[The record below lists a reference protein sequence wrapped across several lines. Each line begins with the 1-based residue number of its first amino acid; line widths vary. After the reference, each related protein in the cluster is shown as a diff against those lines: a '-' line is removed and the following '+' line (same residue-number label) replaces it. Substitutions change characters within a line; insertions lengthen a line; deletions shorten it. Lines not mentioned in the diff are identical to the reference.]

1 MKFHDEL
8 NQKLFNKEEL
18 KPEVKEKLKEIA
30 EAFIDYLEVNKDA
43 IKDVVIT
50 GSSVSYNYTKY
61 SDIDLHLKVDY
72 DLIHEDCPIVEG
84 YLWACKSTFNKDHDI
99 TIYGIPVEVYA
110 ESIEED
116 TVHNGLYSLWQDKWI
131 DKPNKIPPT
140 DNDSAVLS
148 KYNELKEAAD
158 RIQDSEVASELID
171 KIYQMRKA
179 GLQEAGEFSTENL
192 AFKKLRDEGIIERL
206 REMKKQKIDKELSL
220 ESYNESEDKI
230 KELLDIFNYLPKFDP
245 TKYTDFQN
253 NSFYARIDNNKIYFY
268 GYSVPNDFYLDKNTC
283 RDKNKLFEILKEKKL
298 LHPATEGISWEY
310 AGNNVQAIQLIG
322 EVDIDKHPELR
333 ISWEG
338 IIPYLREKTDNK
350 NESIKES
357 EEELKVGDIVF
368 LKFTPKF
375 MRRPGKITKFISDDV
390 VEIEF
395 DAYKNNMPR
404 TDRYYIQDVE
414 KCSENIEE
422 LYQEKEYEFEDGTKE
437 GRPFLDFKKVN
448 ESIKES
454 EDKLDYEQFKIAKS
468 NFGTYFVTPYDSRI
482 GRIEGSSAV
491 TVSNKLAAAINK
503 YNSKSI
509 AAERKALINKLHKL
523 FKQAGI
529 PKMQDM
535 KSSIRGYRP
544 ITQNGYYIEIYKGD
558 YTTFNIGITG
568 NREELGN
575 KIKEILNNEGVKYT
589 GSVDYF
595 TVDMEK
601 QDSKN
606 ESIKEGFNKGDKV
619 QLRRKN
625 NKIGIVKSIFNGDKD
640 KNDKDIKYLN
650 VEFEDG
656 TKEGRP
662 ASDFRKVN
670 ESTGELAVFAKRRF
684 SNVTGRPQK
693 DFYRETDYKLSLE
706 DAEKWINKDMGYD
719 RPGIIY
725 QIRDKEGNV
734 IKEVKWTDIYNTKK
748 HYDEAIKYLYKYGT
762 MDQIAYVLRLANP
775 DIPQEK
781 IDKKIEQLKAAK
793 EYEDI
798 HQQLL
803 RCSIAGI
810 EPSAA
815 TRERSAEL
823 RRYLDKNESIK
834 EELKE
839 KEYQG
844 CKYTILPDGK
854 YCSIKIYAPK
864 GYTFKNGDTW
874 YSTETELKKADKKAK
889 DIIDNEIELKESINK
904 LEETLKKATDRE
916 INEGMWASPFTM
928 ENAKQVA
935 ELLAKPITYEEL
947 NSEEGKQKYWNI
959 IGDDE
964 FWDNVADEAFDIPE
978 ADARYLIVKFLE
990 DWIEGKENFNP
1001 DAYSQKAEDIIKK
1014 AIFMFNGITEDM
1026 GKSIKEDRLFNKQ
1039 LTPLPS
1045 KDAKLNKGD
1054 KVTIDGQ
1061 NGEIIEVRPM
1071 KMSDTCT
1078 YKIKL
1083 DNGKVIWRYEE
1094 EIINEEVKTSPLQ
1107 RAISRAF
1114 AESEGIYKPSLIY
1127 AAYKLEQQWLK
1138 SLGLGQDEQA
1148 PEIML
1153 FVINNP
1159 EEGIEDTKLVKREDV
1174 YTYTP
1179 EQNEYYLDMTR
1190 DSGDVIT
1197 DYNLEPAAKLVDSWN
1212 LKEDAQTLTDKVD
1225 KAEQELQDIIKM
1237 VKVGYQ
1243 EDNKLINNLN
1253 KLINEALEK

>member
-220 ESYNESEDKI
+220 ESYNESMDYLETAI
-230 KELLDIFNYLPKFDP
+230 KELKETGNLKGSTILQSHCLNVGDEVIGPWNQPCKVKEYSFEVSRIRYSIVNINDP
-245 TKYTDFQN
+245 TDTYEHLTAEDLAG
-253 NSFYARIDNNKIYFY
+253 YGNKINYEQELMSILYMEDHGKQEDLINTSY
-268 GYSVPNDFYLDKNTC
+268 GIWS
-283 RDKNKLFEILKEKKL
+283 KLFKNGPIYLVETQDDGYYTGYICVTTDRMESIKELAQICKSEGAVEDL
-298 LHPATEGISWEY
+298 LAERK
-310 AGNNVQAIQLIG
+310 N
-322 EVDIDKHPELR
+322 
-333 ISWEG
+333 
-338 IIPYLREKTDNK
+338 IPCKDLYNLLAST
-350 NESIKES
+350 NESIKEGFNKGDKVQ
-357 EEELKVGDIVF
+357 LK
-368 LKFTPKF
+368 
-375 MRRPGKITKFISDDV
+375 R
-390 VEIEF
+390 
-395 DAYKNNMPR
+395 KNNKIGIVKSIFNG
-404 TDRYYIQDVE
+404 DKDKNDKDIKYLDV
-414 KCSENIEE
+414 
-422 LYQEKEYEFEDGTKE
+422 EFEDGTKE
-437 GRPFLDFKKVN
+437 GRPSLDFKKVN
-448 ESIKES
+448 ES

-558 YTTFNIGITG
+558 YTTFNICITG

-601 QDSKN
+601 QDNKN
-606 ESIKEGFNKGDKV
+606 ESIKESEETEFVENPKE
-619 QLRRKN
+619 LN
-625 NKIGIVKSIFNGDKD
+625 P
-640 KNDKDIKYLN
+640 KY
-650 VEFEDG
+650 
-656 TKEGRP
+656 KEGDYVCFYDSYNQTNRIGKITRINVSEIP
-662 ASDFRKVN
+662 GDPILYYTSYQIEYYIPKHVKLSWGSKSSGQFYYAQRVAETNILNLVSEEDYQKSFSDN
-670 ESTGELAVFAKRRF
+670 ISQ
-684 SNVTGRPQK
+684 SNDT
-693 DFYRETDYKLSLE
+693 ETDSV
-706 DAEKWINKDMGYD
+706 AE
-719 RPGIIY
+719 
-725 QIRDKEGNV
+725 
-734 IKEVKWTDIYNTKK
+734 
-748 HYDEAIKYLYKYGT
+748 
-762 MDQIAYVLRLANP
+762 YVF
-775 DIPQEK
+775 DV
-781 IDKKIEQLKAAK
+781 
-793 EYEDI
+793 EYEDTQADEWGDGFTSGTLTI
-798 HQQLL
+798 TKWSDGTYSWYADDIDDGDEGLK
-803 RCSIAGI
+803 SIAQCKKAYKDYLKEGGFRKI
-810 EPSAA
+810 VITQNKSIKESQEELIKEANKITNHGMLYMPVRKLAA
-815 TRERSAEL
+815 KLMDRVKGTSDEEALKVAKMFFKET
-823 RRYLDKNESIK
+823 KNESIK
-834 EELKE
+834 EKLEE

-864 GYTFKNGDTW
+864 GYSFKNGDTW

-904 LEETLKKATDRE
+904 LEETLKKATDME

-935 ELLAKPITYEEL
+935 ELLSKPITYEEL
-947 NSEEGKQKYWNI
+947 NSEEGKHKYWNI

-990 DWIEGKENFNP
+990 DWIEGKEHFSP

-1026 GKSIKEDRLFNKQ
+1026 SKSIKEDR
-1039 LTPLPS
+1039 
-1045 KDAKLNKGD
+1045 
-1054 KVTIDGQ
+1054 
-1061 NGEIIEVRPM
+1061 
-1071 KMSDTCT
+1071 
-1078 YKIKL
+1078 
-1083 DNGKVIWRYEE
+1083 
-1094 EIINEEVKTSPLQ
+1094 
-1107 RAISRAF
+1107 
-1114 AESEGIYKPSLIY
+1114 
-1127 AAYKLEQQWLK
+1127 
-1138 SLGLGQDEQA
+1138 
-1148 PEIML
+1148 
-1153 FVINNP
+1153 
-1159 EEGIEDTKLVKREDV
+1159 
-1174 YTYTP
+1174 
-1179 EQNEYYLDMTR
+1179 
-1190 DSGDVIT
+1190 
-1197 DYNLEPAAKLVDSWN
+1197 
-1212 LKEDAQTLTDKVD
+1212 
-1225 KAEQELQDIIKM
+1225 
-1237 VKVGYQ
+1237 
-1243 EDNKLINNLN
+1243 
-1253 KLINEALEK
+1253 

>member
-220 ESYNESEDKI
+220 ESYNESDNDLTNFCI
-230 KELLDIFNYLPKFDP
+230 I
-245 TKYTDFQN
+245 
-253 NSFYARIDNNKIYFY
+253 IDGDYNWLEEY
-268 GYSVPNDFYLDKNTC
+268 GTFKSCKAAQEWLDKNG
-283 RDKNKLFEILKEKKL
+283 E
-298 LHPATEGISWEY
+298 EGWMYSQLTKGEMKDLGIDEY
-310 AGNNVQAIQLIG
+310 GQ
-322 EVDIDKHPELR
+322 
-333 ISWEG
+333 
-338 IIPYLREKTDNK
+338 
-350 NESIKES
+350 
-357 EEELKVGDIVF
+357 
-368 LKFTPKF
+368 
-375 MRRPGKITKFISDDV
+375 
-390 VEIEF
+390 
-395 DAYKNNMPR
+395 
-404 TDRYYIQDVE
+404 
-414 KCSENIEE
+414 
-422 LYQEKEYEFEDGTKE
+422 
-437 GRPFLDFKKVN
+437 VN
-448 ESIKES
+448 ESINES

-601 QDSKN
+601 QDNKN
-606 ESIKEGFNKGDKV
+606 ESIKESQEELIKEA
-619 QLRRKN
+619 
-625 NKIGIVKSIFNGDKD
+625 NKITNHGMLYMPVRKLAAKLMDRVK
-640 KNDKDIKYLN
+640 
-650 VEFEDG
+650 G
-656 TKEGRP
+656 TSDEEALKVAKMFFKET
-662 ASDFRKVN
+662 KN
-670 ESTGELAVFAKRRF
+670 ESTGEL
-684 SNVTGRPQK
+684 
-693 DFYRETDYKLSLE
+693 E
-706 DAEKWINKDMGYD
+706 
-719 RPGIIY
+719 
-725 QIRDKEGNV
+725 
-734 IKEVKWTDIYNTKK
+734 
-748 HYDEAIKYLYKYGT
+748 
-762 MDQIAYVLRLANP
+762 
-775 DIPQEK
+775 
-781 IDKKIEQLKAAK
+781 
-793 EYEDI
+793 
-798 HQQLL
+798 
-803 RCSIAGI
+803 
-810 EPSAA
+810 
-815 TRERSAEL
+815 
-823 RRYLDKNESIK
+823 
-834 EELKE
+834 E

-935 ELLAKPITYEEL
+935 ELLSKPISYEEL

-1014 AIFMFNGITEDM
+1014 AIFMFNGITENM
-1026 GKSIKEDRLFNKQ
+1026 GKSIKEDRLFKKQ

-1083 DNGKVIWRYEE
+1083 DNGKVTWRYEE

-1114 AESEGIYKPSLIY
+1114 AESEAIYKPSLIY

>member
-220 ESYNESEDKI
+220 ESYNESDNDLTNFCI
-230 KELLDIFNYLPKFDP
+230 I
-245 TKYTDFQN
+245 
-253 NSFYARIDNNKIYFY
+253 IDGDYNWLEEY
-268 GYSVPNDFYLDKNTC
+268 GTFKSCKAAQEWLDKNG
-283 RDKNKLFEILKEKKL
+283 E
-298 LHPATEGISWEY
+298 EGWMYS
-310 AGNNVQAIQLIG
+310 QLTKG
-322 EVDIDKHPELR
+322 EMKDLGIDKY
-333 ISWEG
+333 G
-338 IIPYLREKTDNK
+338 
-350 NESIKES
+350 
-357 EEELKVGDIVF
+357 
-368 LKFTPKF
+368 
-375 MRRPGKITKFISDDV
+375 
-390 VEIEF
+390 
-395 DAYKNNMPR
+395 
-404 TDRYYIQDVE
+404 Q
-414 KCSENIEE
+414 
-422 LYQEKEYEFEDGTKE
+422 
-437 GRPFLDFKKVN
+437 VN
-448 ESIKES
+448 ESINES

-601 QDSKN
+601 QDNKN
-606 ESIKEGFNKGDKV
+606 ESIKESQEELIKEA
-619 QLRRKN
+619 
-625 NKIGIVKSIFNGDKD
+625 NKITNHGMLYMPVRKLAAKLMDRVK
-640 KNDKDIKYLN
+640 
-650 VEFEDG
+650 G
-656 TKEGRP
+656 TSDEEALKVAKMFFKET
-662 ASDFRKVN
+662 KN
-670 ESTGELAVFAKRRF
+670 ESTGEL
-684 SNVTGRPQK
+684 
-693 DFYRETDYKLSLE
+693 E
-706 DAEKWINKDMGYD
+706 
-719 RPGIIY
+719 
-725 QIRDKEGNV
+725 
-734 IKEVKWTDIYNTKK
+734 
-748 HYDEAIKYLYKYGT
+748 
-762 MDQIAYVLRLANP
+762 
-775 DIPQEK
+775 
-781 IDKKIEQLKAAK
+781 
-793 EYEDI
+793 
-798 HQQLL
+798 
-803 RCSIAGI
+803 
-810 EPSAA
+810 
-815 TRERSAEL
+815 
-823 RRYLDKNESIK
+823 
-834 EELKE
+834 E

-864 GYTFKNGDTW
+864 GYSFKNGDTW
-874 YSTETELKKADKKAK
+874 YSTETELKNADKKAK
-889 DIIDNEIELKESINK
+889 DIIDNEIELKESLNK
-904 LEETLKKATDRE
+904 LEETLKKAIDME

-990 DWIEGKENFNP
+990 DWIETKENFNP

-1014 AIFMFNGITEDM
+1014 AIFMFNGITENM
-1026 GKSIKEDRLFNKQ
+1026 GKSIKEDRLFKKQ

-1114 AESEGIYKPSLIY
+1114 AESEAIYKPSLIY

-1243 EDNKLINNLN
+1243 EDSKLINNLN

>member
-220 ESYNESEDKI
+220 ESYNESMDYIETAI
-230 KELLDIFNYLPKFDP
+230 KELKETGNLKGSTILQSHCLNVGDEVIGPWEQPCKVKEYTFEESRIRYNLVNINDP
-245 TKYTDFQN
+245 RDTYEHLTAEDLAG
-253 NSFYARIDNNKIYFY
+253 YGNKINYEQELTSILYMEDHGKQEDLINTSY
-268 GYSVPNDFYLDKNTC
+268 GIWS
-283 RDKNKLFEILKEKKL
+283 KLFKNGPIYLVETQDDGYYTGYICVTTDRMESIKELAQICKEEEAVEDL
-298 LHPATEGISWEY
+298 LTERK
-310 AGNNVQAIQLIG
+310 N
-322 EVDIDKHPELR
+322 
-333 ISWEG
+333 
-338 IIPYLREKTDNK
+338 IPCNDLYNLLAST
-350 NESIKES
+350 NESIKEEVLPHNVTKVKQLIDKINKIAYFKIDGEDIS
-357 EEELKVGDIVF
+357 VNKGFGTVGEQIDLQTLAKQFEELGFKVRETHFQITVYG
-368 LKFTPKF
+368 LKD
-375 MRRPGKITKFISDDV
+375 FIDQNYS
-390 VEIEF
+390 
-395 DAYKNNMPR
+395 K
-404 TDRYYIQDVE
+404 
-414 KCSENIEE
+414 
-422 LYQEKEYEFEDGTKE
+422 
-437 GRPFLDFKKVN
+437 N

-482 GRIEGSSAV
+482 GRIEGNSAV

-601 QDSKN
+601 QDTKN
-606 ESIKEGFNKGDKV
+606 ESIKESQEELIKEA
-619 QLRRKN
+619 
-625 NKIGIVKSIFNGDKD
+625 NKITNHGMLYMPV
-640 KNDKDIKYLN
+640 
-650 VEFEDG
+650 
-656 TKEGRP
+656 
-662 ASDFRKVN
+662 RK
-670 ESTGELAVFAKRRF
+670 L
-684 SNVTGRPQK
+684 
-693 DFYRETDYKLSLE
+693 
-706 DAEKWINKDMGYD
+706 
-719 RPGIIY
+719 
-725 QIRDKEGNV
+725 
-734 IKEVKWTDIYNTKK
+734 
-748 HYDEAIKYLYKYGT
+748 
-762 MDQIAYVLRLANP
+762 
-775 DIPQEK
+775 
-781 IDKKIEQLKAAK
+781 AAK
-793 EYEDI
+793 LMDRVKGTSDEEA
-798 HQQLL
+798 LKV
-803 RCSIAGI
+803 AKMFFK
-810 EPSAA
+810 E
-815 TRERSAEL
+815 T
-823 RRYLDKNESIK
+823 KNES
-834 EELKE
+834 L
-839 KEYQG
+839 
-844 CKYTILPDGK
+844 
-854 YCSIKIYAPK
+854 
-864 GYTFKNGDTW
+864 
-874 YSTETELKKADKKAK
+874 
-889 DIIDNEIELKESINK
+889 NK
-904 LEETLKKATDRE
+904 LEETLNKAKDME

-1179 EQNEYYLDMTR
+1179 EQNEYYLDMIR

>member
-220 ESYNESEDKI
+220 ESYNESDNDLTNFCI
-230 KELLDIFNYLPKFDP
+230 I
-245 TKYTDFQN
+245 
-253 NSFYARIDNNKIYFY
+253 IDGDYNWLEEY
-268 GYSVPNDFYLDKNTC
+268 GTFKSCKAAQEWLDKNG
-283 RDKNKLFEILKEKKL
+283 E
-298 LHPATEGISWEY
+298 EGWMYS
-310 AGNNVQAIQLIG
+310 QLTKG
-322 EVDIDKHPELR
+322 EMKDLGIDKY
-333 ISWEG
+333 G
-338 IIPYLREKTDNK
+338 
-350 NESIKES
+350 
-357 EEELKVGDIVF
+357 
-368 LKFTPKF
+368 
-375 MRRPGKITKFISDDV
+375 
-390 VEIEF
+390 
-395 DAYKNNMPR
+395 
-404 TDRYYIQDVE
+404 Q
-414 KCSENIEE
+414 
-422 LYQEKEYEFEDGTKE
+422 
-437 GRPFLDFKKVN
+437 VN
-448 ESIKES
+448 ESINES

-589 GSVDYF
+589 GSIDYF

-601 QDSKN
+601 QDNKN
-606 ESIKEGFNKGDKV
+606 ESIKESQEELIKEA
-619 QLRRKN
+619 
-625 NKIGIVKSIFNGDKD
+625 NKITNHGMLYMPVRKLAAKLMDRVK
-640 KNDKDIKYLN
+640 
-650 VEFEDG
+650 G
-656 TKEGRP
+656 TSDEEALKVAKMFFKET
-662 ASDFRKVN
+662 KN
-670 ESTGELAVFAKRRF
+670 ESTGEL
-684 SNVTGRPQK
+684 
-693 DFYRETDYKLSLE
+693 E
-706 DAEKWINKDMGYD
+706 
-719 RPGIIY
+719 
-725 QIRDKEGNV
+725 
-734 IKEVKWTDIYNTKK
+734 
-748 HYDEAIKYLYKYGT
+748 
-762 MDQIAYVLRLANP
+762 
-775 DIPQEK
+775 
-781 IDKKIEQLKAAK
+781 
-793 EYEDI
+793 
-798 HQQLL
+798 
-803 RCSIAGI
+803 
-810 EPSAA
+810 
-815 TRERSAEL
+815 
-823 RRYLDKNESIK
+823 
-834 EELKE
+834 E

-864 GYTFKNGDTW
+864 GYSFKNGDTW
-874 YSTETELKKADKKAK
+874 YSTETELKNADKKAK
-889 DIIDNEIELKESINK
+889 DIIDNEIELKESLNK
-904 LEETLKKATDRE
+904 LEETLKKAIDME

-990 DWIEGKENFNP
+990 DWIETKENFNP

-1014 AIFMFNGITEDM
+1014 AIFMFNGITENM
-1026 GKSIKEDRLFNKQ
+1026 GKSIKEDRLFKKQ

-1114 AESEGIYKPSLIY
+1114 AESEAIYKPSLIY

-1243 EDNKLINNLN
+1243 EDSKLINNLN

>member
-220 ESYNESEDKI
+220 ESYNESDNDLTNFCI
-230 KELLDIFNYLPKFDP
+230 I
-245 TKYTDFQN
+245 
-253 NSFYARIDNNKIYFY
+253 IDGDYNWLEEY
-268 GYSVPNDFYLDKNTC
+268 GTFKSCKAAQEWLDKNG
-283 RDKNKLFEILKEKKL
+283 E
-298 LHPATEGISWEY
+298 EGWMYSQLTKGEMKDLGIDEY
-310 AGNNVQAIQLIG
+310 GGYV
-322 EVDIDKHPELR
+322 
-333 ISWEG
+333 
-338 IIPYLREKTDNK
+338 

-357 EEELKVGDIVF
+357 EQELKVGDIVF
-368 LKFTPKF
+368 LKSTPKF

-395 DAYKNNMPR
+395 DEDKNNMAR

-437 GRPFLDFKKVN
+437 GSPFLDFKKVN

-482 GRIEGSSAV
+482 GRIEGSNAI

-568 NREELGN
+568 NREELSN
-575 KIKEILNNEGVKYT
+575 KIKEILNNGGVKYT

-595 TVDMEK
+595 TVDMQK
-601 QDSKN
+601 QDNKN
-606 ESIKEGFNKGDKV
+606 ESIKESQEELIKEA
-619 QLRRKN
+619 
-625 NKIGIVKSIFNGDKD
+625 NKITNHGMLYMPV
-640 KNDKDIKYLN
+640 
-650 VEFEDG
+650 
-656 TKEGRP
+656 
-662 ASDFRKVN
+662 RK
-670 ESTGELAVFAKRRF
+670 L
-684 SNVTGRPQK
+684 
-693 DFYRETDYKLSLE
+693 
-706 DAEKWINKDMGYD
+706 
-719 RPGIIY
+719 
-725 QIRDKEGNV
+725 
-734 IKEVKWTDIYNTKK
+734 
-748 HYDEAIKYLYKYGT
+748 
-762 MDQIAYVLRLANP
+762 
-775 DIPQEK
+775 
-781 IDKKIEQLKAAK
+781 AAK
-793 EYEDI
+793 LMDRVKGTSDEEA
-798 HQQLL
+798 LKV
-803 RCSIAGI
+803 AKMFFK
-810 EPSAA
+810 E
-815 TRERSAEL
+815 T
-823 RRYLDKNESIK
+823 KNESIK
-834 EELKE
+834 EELEE

-935 ELLAKPITYEEL
+935 ELLSKPITYEEL

-1026 GKSIKEDRLFNKQ
+1026 GNKSIKEDRLFKKQ

-1107 RAISRAF
+1107 KAISRAF

-1153 FVINNP
+1153 FVINDP

>member
-158 RIQDSEVASELID
+158 RLQDSEVASELID

-220 ESYNESEDKI
+220 ESYNESDNDLTNFCI
-230 KELLDIFNYLPKFDP
+230 I
-245 TKYTDFQN
+245 
-253 NSFYARIDNNKIYFY
+253 IDGDYNWLEEY
-268 GYSVPNDFYLDKNTC
+268 GTFKSCKAAQEWLDKNG
-283 RDKNKLFEILKEKKL
+283 E
-298 LHPATEGISWEY
+298 EGWMYS
-310 AGNNVQAIQLIG
+310 QLTKG
-322 EVDIDKHPELR
+322 EMKDLGIDKYGHV
-333 ISWEG
+333 
-338 IIPYLREKTDNK
+338 

-357 EEELKVGDIVF
+357 EEKLKVGDIVF

-395 DAYKNNMPR
+395 DQYKNNMAR

-422 LYQEKEYEFEDGTKE
+422 LPQEIEYEFEDGTKE
-437 GRPFLDFKKVN
+437 ERPSLDFKKVN
-448 ESIKES
+448 ES

-482 GRIEGSSAV
+482 GRIEGNSAV

-575 KIKEILNNEGVKYT
+575 KIKEILDNEGVKYT

-601 QDSKN
+601 QDNKN
-606 ESIKEGFNKGDKV
+606 ESIKESEETEFVENPKE
-619 QLRRKN
+619 LN
-625 NKIGIVKSIFNGDKD
+625 P
-640 KNDKDIKYLN
+640 KY
-650 VEFEDG
+650 
-656 TKEGRP
+656 KEGDYVCFYDSYNQTNRIGKITRINVSEIP
-662 ASDFRKVN
+662 GDPILYYTSYQIEYYIPKHVKLSWGSKSSGQFYYAQRVAETNILNLVSEEDYQKSFSDN
-670 ESTGELAVFAKRRF
+670 ISQ
-684 SNVTGRPQK
+684 SNDT
-693 DFYRETDYKLSLE
+693 ETDSV
-706 DAEKWINKDMGYD
+706 AE
-719 RPGIIY
+719 
-725 QIRDKEGNV
+725 
-734 IKEVKWTDIYNTKK
+734 
-748 HYDEAIKYLYKYGT
+748 
-762 MDQIAYVLRLANP
+762 YVF
-775 DIPQEK
+775 DV
-781 IDKKIEQLKAAK
+781 
-793 EYEDI
+793 EYEDTQADEWGDGFTSGTLTI
-798 HQQLL
+798 TKWSDGTYSWYADDIDDGDEGLK
-803 RCSIAGI
+803 SIAQCKKAYKDYLKEGGFTKI
-810 EPSAA
+810 VITQNKSIKESQEELIKEANKITNHGMLYMPVRKLAA
-815 TRERSAEL
+815 KLMDRVKGTSDEEALKVAKMFFKET
-823 RRYLDKNESIK
+823 KNESIK
-834 EELKE
+834 EKLEE

-904 LEETLKKATDRE
+904 LEETLKKATDME
-916 INEGMWASPFTM
+916 INEGMWASPFTI

-935 ELLAKPITYEEL
+935 ELLSKPITYEEL

-959 IGDDE
+959 IGADE

-990 DWIEGKENFNP
+990 DWIETKENFNP

-1026 GKSIKEDRLFNKQ
+1026 GKSIKEDRLFKKQ

-1061 NGEIIEVRPM
+1061 NGEIIEVKPM

-1094 EIINEEVKTSPLQ
+1094 EIINEEVKTSSLQ
-1107 RAISRAF
+1107 KTISRAL

>member
-30 EAFIDYLEVNKDA
+30 EAFIEYLEVNKDA

-220 ESYNESEDKI
+220 ESYNESDNDLTNFCI
-230 KELLDIFNYLPKFDP
+230 I
-245 TKYTDFQN
+245 
-253 NSFYARIDNNKIYFY
+253 IDGDYNWLEEY
-268 GYSVPNDFYLDKNTC
+268 GTFKSCKAAQEWLDKNG
-283 RDKNKLFEILKEKKL
+283 E
-298 LHPATEGISWEY
+298 EGWMYSQLTKGEMKDLGIDEY
-310 AGNNVQAIQLIG
+310 GG
-322 EVDIDKHPELR
+322 
-333 ISWEG
+333 
-338 IIPYLREKTDNK
+338 Y
-350 NESIKES
+350 
-357 EEELKVGDIVF
+357 
-368 LKFTPKF
+368 
-375 MRRPGKITKFISDDV
+375 
-390 VEIEF
+390 
-395 DAYKNNMPR
+395 
-404 TDRYYIQDVE
+404 
-414 KCSENIEE
+414 
-422 LYQEKEYEFEDGTKE
+422 
-437 GRPFLDFKKVN
+437 VN

-529 PKMQDM
+529 AKMQDM

-558 YTTFNIGITG
+558 YTTFNIGMTG
-568 NREELGN
+568 NREELSN

-601 QDSKN
+601 QDNKN
-606 ESIKEGFNKGDKV
+606 ESIKESQEELIKEA
-619 QLRRKN
+619 
-625 NKIGIVKSIFNGDKD
+625 NKITNHGMLYMPV
-640 KNDKDIKYLN
+640 
-650 VEFEDG
+650 
-656 TKEGRP
+656 
-662 ASDFRKVN
+662 RK
-670 ESTGELAVFAKRRF
+670 L
-684 SNVTGRPQK
+684 
-693 DFYRETDYKLSLE
+693 
-706 DAEKWINKDMGYD
+706 
-719 RPGIIY
+719 
-725 QIRDKEGNV
+725 
-734 IKEVKWTDIYNTKK
+734 
-748 HYDEAIKYLYKYGT
+748 
-762 MDQIAYVLRLANP
+762 
-775 DIPQEK
+775 
-781 IDKKIEQLKAAK
+781 AAK
-793 EYEDI
+793 LMNRVKGTSDEEA
-798 HQQLL
+798 LKV
-803 RCSIAGI
+803 AKMFFK
-810 EPSAA
+810 E
-815 TRERSAEL
+815 T
-823 RRYLDKNESIK
+823 KNES
-834 EELKE
+834 L
-839 KEYQG
+839 
-844 CKYTILPDGK
+844 
-854 YCSIKIYAPK
+854 
-864 GYTFKNGDTW
+864 
-874 YSTETELKKADKKAK
+874 
-889 DIIDNEIELKESINK
+889 NK
-904 LEETLKKATDRE
+904 LEETLKKAKDME

-935 ELLAKPITYEEL
+935 ELLSKPITYEEL
-947 NSEEGKQKYWNI
+947 DSEEGKQKYWNI

-1159 EEGIEDTKLVKREDV
+1159 EEGIEDTKLVKRQDV

-1179 EQNEYYLDMTR
+1179 EQNEYYLNMTR

-1243 EDNKLINNLN
+1243 ENNKLINNLN

>member
-220 ESYNESEDKI
+220 ESYNESDNDLTNFCI
-230 KELLDIFNYLPKFDP
+230 I
-245 TKYTDFQN
+245 
-253 NSFYARIDNNKIYFY
+253 IDGDYNWLEEY
-268 GYSVPNDFYLDKNTC
+268 GTFKSCKAAQEWLDKNG
-283 RDKNKLFEILKEKKL
+283 E
-298 LHPATEGISWEY
+298 EGWMYS
-310 AGNNVQAIQLIG
+310 QLTKG
-322 EVDIDKHPELR
+322 EMKDLGIDKY
-333 ISWEG
+333 G
-338 IIPYLREKTDNK
+338 
-350 NESIKES
+350 
-357 EEELKVGDIVF
+357 
-368 LKFTPKF
+368 
-375 MRRPGKITKFISDDV
+375 
-390 VEIEF
+390 
-395 DAYKNNMPR
+395 
-404 TDRYYIQDVE
+404 Q
-414 KCSENIEE
+414 
-422 LYQEKEYEFEDGTKE
+422 
-437 GRPFLDFKKVN
+437 VN
-448 ESIKES
+448 ESINES

-568 NREELGN
+568 NREELSN

-601 QDSKN
+601 QDNKN
-606 ESIKEGFNKGDKV
+606 ESIKESQEELIKEA
-619 QLRRKN
+619 
-625 NKIGIVKSIFNGDKD
+625 NKITNHGMLYMPVRKLAAKLMDRVK
-640 KNDKDIKYLN
+640 
-650 VEFEDG
+650 G
-656 TKEGRP
+656 TSDEEALKVAKMFFKET
-662 ASDFRKVN
+662 KN
-670 ESTGELAVFAKRRF
+670 ESTGEL
-684 SNVTGRPQK
+684 
-693 DFYRETDYKLSLE
+693 E
-706 DAEKWINKDMGYD
+706 
-719 RPGIIY
+719 
-725 QIRDKEGNV
+725 
-734 IKEVKWTDIYNTKK
+734 
-748 HYDEAIKYLYKYGT
+748 
-762 MDQIAYVLRLANP
+762 
-775 DIPQEK
+775 
-781 IDKKIEQLKAAK
+781 
-793 EYEDI
+793 
-798 HQQLL
+798 
-803 RCSIAGI
+803 
-810 EPSAA
+810 
-815 TRERSAEL
+815 
-823 RRYLDKNESIK
+823 
-834 EELKE
+834 E

-864 GYTFKNGDTW
+864 GYSFKNGDTW
-874 YSTETELKKADKKAK
+874 YSTETELKNADKKAK
-889 DIIDNEIELKESINK
+889 DIIDNEIELKESLNK
-904 LEETLKKATDRE
+904 LEETLKKAIDME

-990 DWIEGKENFNP
+990 DWIETKENFNP

-1014 AIFMFNGITEDM
+1014 AIFMFNGITENM
-1026 GKSIKEDRLFNKQ
+1026 GKSIKEDRLFKKQ

-1114 AESEGIYKPSLIY
+1114 AESEAIYKPSLIY

-1243 EDNKLINNLN
+1243 EDSKLINNLN

>member
-220 ESYNESEDKI
+220 ESYNESDNDLTNFCI
-230 KELLDIFNYLPKFDP
+230 I
-245 TKYTDFQN
+245 
-253 NSFYARIDNNKIYFY
+253 IDGDYNWLEEY
-268 GYSVPNDFYLDKNTC
+268 GTFKSCKAAQEWLDKNG
-283 RDKNKLFEILKEKKL
+283 E
-298 LHPATEGISWEY
+298 EGWMYS
-310 AGNNVQAIQLIG
+310 QLTKG
-322 EVDIDKHPELR
+322 EMKDLGIDKYGHV
-333 ISWEG
+333 
-338 IIPYLREKTDNK
+338 

-395 DAYKNNMPR
+395 DEYKNNMAR

-422 LYQEKEYEFEDGTKE
+422 LPQEIEYEFEDGTKE
-437 GRPFLDFKKVN
+437 GRPSLDFKKVN
-448 ESIKES
+448 ES

-601 QDSKN
+601 QDNKN
-606 ESIKEGFNKGDKV
+606 ESIKESQEELIKEA
-619 QLRRKN
+619 
-625 NKIGIVKSIFNGDKD
+625 NKITNHGMLYMPV
-640 KNDKDIKYLN
+640 
-650 VEFEDG
+650 
-656 TKEGRP
+656 
-662 ASDFRKVN
+662 RK
-670 ESTGELAVFAKRRF
+670 L
-684 SNVTGRPQK
+684 
-693 DFYRETDYKLSLE
+693 
-706 DAEKWINKDMGYD
+706 
-719 RPGIIY
+719 
-725 QIRDKEGNV
+725 
-734 IKEVKWTDIYNTKK
+734 
-748 HYDEAIKYLYKYGT
+748 
-762 MDQIAYVLRLANP
+762 
-775 DIPQEK
+775 
-781 IDKKIEQLKAAK
+781 AAK
-793 EYEDI
+793 LMDRVKGTSDEEA
-798 HQQLL
+798 LKV
-803 RCSIAGI
+803 AKMFFK
-810 EPSAA
+810 E
-815 TRERSAEL
+815 T
-823 RRYLDKNESIK
+823 KNESIK
-834 EELKE
+834 EKLEE

-947 NSEEGKQKYWNI
+947 NSEEGKHKYWNI

-1026 GKSIKEDRLFNKQ
+1026 GKSIKEDRLFKKQ

-1061 NGEIIEVRPM
+1061 NGEIIEVKPM

-1094 EIINEEVKTSPLQ
+1094 EIINEEVKTSSLQ

>member
-220 ESYNESEDKI
+220 ESYNESDNDLTNFCI
-230 KELLDIFNYLPKFDP
+230 I
-245 TKYTDFQN
+245 
-253 NSFYARIDNNKIYFY
+253 IDGDYNWLEEY
-268 GYSVPNDFYLDKNTC
+268 GTFKSCKAAQEWLDKNG
-283 RDKNKLFEILKEKKL
+283 E
-298 LHPATEGISWEY
+298 EGWMYS
-310 AGNNVQAIQLIG
+310 QLTKG
-322 EVDIDKHPELR
+322 EMKDLGIDKYGHV
-333 ISWEG
+333 
-338 IIPYLREKTDNK
+338 

-357 EEELKVGDIVF
+357 EEKLKVGDIVF

-395 DAYKNNMPR
+395 DQYKNNMAR

-422 LYQEKEYEFEDGTKE
+422 LPQEIEYEFEDGTKE
-437 GRPFLDFKKVN
+437 GRPSLDFKKVN
-448 ESIKES
+448 ES

-482 GRIEGSSAV
+482 GRIEGNSAV

-601 QDSKN
+601 QDNKN
-606 ESIKEGFNKGDKV
+606 ESIKESQEELIKEA
-619 QLRRKN
+619 
-625 NKIGIVKSIFNGDKD
+625 NKITNHGMLYMPV
-640 KNDKDIKYLN
+640 
-650 VEFEDG
+650 
-656 TKEGRP
+656 
-662 ASDFRKVN
+662 RK
-670 ESTGELAVFAKRRF
+670 L
-684 SNVTGRPQK
+684 
-693 DFYRETDYKLSLE
+693 
-706 DAEKWINKDMGYD
+706 
-719 RPGIIY
+719 
-725 QIRDKEGNV
+725 
-734 IKEVKWTDIYNTKK
+734 
-748 HYDEAIKYLYKYGT
+748 
-762 MDQIAYVLRLANP
+762 
-775 DIPQEK
+775 
-781 IDKKIEQLKAAK
+781 AAK
-793 EYEDI
+793 LMDRVKGTSDEEA
-798 HQQLL
+798 LKV
-803 RCSIAGI
+803 AKMFFK
-810 EPSAA
+810 E
-815 TRERSAEL
+815 T
-823 RRYLDKNESIK
+823 KNES
-834 EELKE
+834 L
-839 KEYQG
+839 
-844 CKYTILPDGK
+844 
-854 YCSIKIYAPK
+854 
-864 GYTFKNGDTW
+864 
-874 YSTETELKKADKKAK
+874 
-889 DIIDNEIELKESINK
+889 NK
-904 LEETLKKATDRE
+904 LEETLKKAKDME

-935 ELLAKPITYEEL
+935 ELLSKPITYEEL

-990 DWIEGKENFNP
+990 DWIETKENFNA

-1026 GKSIKEDRLFNKQ
+1026 GKSIKEDRLFKKQ

-1061 NGEIIEVRPM
+1061 NGEIIEVKPM

-1094 EIINEEVKTSPLQ
+1094 EIINEEVKTSSLQ
-1107 RAISRAF
+1107 KTISRAL

-1243 EDNKLINNLN
+1243 ENNKLINNLN

>member
-220 ESYNESEDKI
+220 ESYNESDNDLTNFCI
-230 KELLDIFNYLPKFDP
+230 I
-245 TKYTDFQN
+245 
-253 NSFYARIDNNKIYFY
+253 IDGDYNWLEEY
-268 GYSVPNDFYLDKNTC
+268 GTFKSCKAAQEWLDKNG
-283 RDKNKLFEILKEKKL
+283 E
-298 LHPATEGISWEY
+298 EGWMYS
-310 AGNNVQAIQLIG
+310 QLTKG
-322 EVDIDKHPELR
+322 EMKDLGIDKYGHV
-333 ISWEG
+333 
-338 IIPYLREKTDNK
+338 

-357 EEELKVGDIVF
+357 EEKLKVGDIVF

-395 DAYKNNMPR
+395 DQYKNNMAR

-422 LYQEKEYEFEDGTKE
+422 LPQEIEYEFEDGTKE
-437 GRPFLDFKKVN
+437 GRPSLDFKKVN
-448 ESIKES
+448 ES

-482 GRIEGSSAV
+482 GRIEGNSAV

-575 KIKEILNNEGVKYT
+575 KIKEILDNEGVKYT

-601 QDSKN
+601 QDNKN
-606 ESIKEGFNKGDKV
+606 ESIKE
-619 QLRRKN
+619 
-625 NKIGIVKSIFNGDKD
+625 
-640 KNDKDIKYLN
+640 
-650 VEFEDG
+650 
-656 TKEGRP
+656 
-662 ASDFRKVN
+662 
-670 ESTGELAVFAKRRF
+670 
-684 SNVTGRPQK
+684 
-693 DFYRETDYKLSLE
+693 KLE
-706 DAEKWINKDMGYD
+706 
-719 RPGIIY
+719 
-725 QIRDKEGNV
+725 
-734 IKEVKWTDIYNTKK
+734 
-748 HYDEAIKYLYKYGT
+748 
-762 MDQIAYVLRLANP
+762 
-775 DIPQEK
+775 
-781 IDKKIEQLKAAK
+781 
-793 EYEDI
+793 
-798 HQQLL
+798 
-803 RCSIAGI
+803 
-810 EPSAA
+810 
-815 TRERSAEL
+815 
-823 RRYLDKNESIK
+823 
-834 EELKE
+834 E

-904 LEETLKKATDRE
+904 LEETLKKATDME
-916 INEGMWASPFTM
+916 INEGMWASPFTI

-935 ELLAKPITYEEL
+935 ELLSKPITYEEL

-990 DWIEGKENFNP
+990 DWIETKENFNP

-1026 GKSIKEDRLFNKQ
+1026 GKSIKEDRLFKKQ

-1061 NGEIIEVRPM
+1061 NGEIIEVKPM

-1094 EIINEEVKTSPLQ
+1094 EIINEEVKTSSLQ
-1107 RAISRAF
+1107 KTISRAL

>member
-30 EAFIDYLEVNKDA
+30 EAFIEYLEVNKDA

-220 ESYNESEDKI
+220 ESYNESDNDLTNFCI
-230 KELLDIFNYLPKFDP
+230 I
-245 TKYTDFQN
+245 
-253 NSFYARIDNNKIYFY
+253 IDGDYNWLEEY
-268 GYSVPNDFYLDKNTC
+268 GTFKSCKAAQEWLDKNG
-283 RDKNKLFEILKEKKL
+283 E
-298 LHPATEGISWEY
+298 EGWMYSQLTKGEMKDLGIDEY
-310 AGNNVQAIQLIG
+310 GQ
-322 EVDIDKHPELR
+322 
-333 ISWEG
+333 
-338 IIPYLREKTDNK
+338 
-350 NESIKES
+350 
-357 EEELKVGDIVF
+357 
-368 LKFTPKF
+368 
-375 MRRPGKITKFISDDV
+375 
-390 VEIEF
+390 
-395 DAYKNNMPR
+395 
-404 TDRYYIQDVE
+404 
-414 KCSENIEE
+414 
-422 LYQEKEYEFEDGTKE
+422 
-437 GRPFLDFKKVN
+437 VN
-448 ESIKES
+448 ESINES

-601 QDSKN
+601 QDNKN
-606 ESIKEGFNKGDKV
+606 ESIKESQEELIKEA
-619 QLRRKN
+619 
-625 NKIGIVKSIFNGDKD
+625 NKITNHGMLYMPV
-640 KNDKDIKYLN
+640 
-650 VEFEDG
+650 
-656 TKEGRP
+656 
-662 ASDFRKVN
+662 RK
-670 ESTGELAVFAKRRF
+670 L
-684 SNVTGRPQK
+684 
-693 DFYRETDYKLSLE
+693 
-706 DAEKWINKDMGYD
+706 
-719 RPGIIY
+719 
-725 QIRDKEGNV
+725 
-734 IKEVKWTDIYNTKK
+734 
-748 HYDEAIKYLYKYGT
+748 
-762 MDQIAYVLRLANP
+762 
-775 DIPQEK
+775 
-781 IDKKIEQLKAAK
+781 AAK
-793 EYEDI
+793 LMDRVKGTSDEEA
-798 HQQLL
+798 LKV
-803 RCSIAGI
+803 AKMFFK
-810 EPSAA
+810 E
-815 TRERSAEL
+815 T
-823 RRYLDKNESIK
+823 KNES
-834 EELKE
+834 L
-839 KEYQG
+839 
-844 CKYTILPDGK
+844 
-854 YCSIKIYAPK
+854 
-864 GYTFKNGDTW
+864 
-874 YSTETELKKADKKAK
+874 
-889 DIIDNEIELKESINK
+889 NK
-904 LEETLKKATDRE
+904 LEETLKKAKDME

-935 ELLAKPITYEEL
+935 ELLSKPITYEEL
-947 NSEEGKQKYWNI
+947 NSGEGKQKYWNI

-990 DWIEGKENFNP
+990 DWIETKENFNP

-1026 GKSIKEDRLFNKQ
+1026 GNKSIKEDRLFKKQ

-1243 EDNKLINNLN
+1243 EDHKLINNLN

>member
-220 ESYNESEDKI
+220 ESYNESDNDLTNFCI
-230 KELLDIFNYLPKFDP
+230 I
-245 TKYTDFQN
+245 
-253 NSFYARIDNNKIYFY
+253 IDGDYNWLEEY
-268 GYSVPNDFYLDKNTC
+268 GTFKSCKAAQEWLDKNG
-283 RDKNKLFEILKEKKL
+283 E
-298 LHPATEGISWEY
+298 EGWMYS
-310 AGNNVQAIQLIG
+310 QLTKG
-322 EVDIDKHPELR
+322 EMKDLGIDKY
-333 ISWEG
+333 G
-338 IIPYLREKTDNK
+338 
-350 NESIKES
+350 
-357 EEELKVGDIVF
+357 
-368 LKFTPKF
+368 
-375 MRRPGKITKFISDDV
+375 
-390 VEIEF
+390 
-395 DAYKNNMPR
+395 
-404 TDRYYIQDVE
+404 Q
-414 KCSENIEE
+414 
-422 LYQEKEYEFEDGTKE
+422 
-437 GRPFLDFKKVN
+437 VN
-448 ESIKES
+448 ESINES

-568 NREELGN
+568 NRDELSN

-601 QDSKN
+601 QDNKN
-606 ESIKEGFNKGDKV
+606 ESIKESQEELIKEA
-619 QLRRKN
+619 
-625 NKIGIVKSIFNGDKD
+625 NKITNHGMLYMPVRKLAAKLMDRVK
-640 KNDKDIKYLN
+640 
-650 VEFEDG
+650 G
-656 TKEGRP
+656 TSDEEALKVAKMFFKET
-662 ASDFRKVN
+662 KN
-670 ESTGELAVFAKRRF
+670 ESTGEL
-684 SNVTGRPQK
+684 
-693 DFYRETDYKLSLE
+693 E
-706 DAEKWINKDMGYD
+706 
-719 RPGIIY
+719 
-725 QIRDKEGNV
+725 
-734 IKEVKWTDIYNTKK
+734 
-748 HYDEAIKYLYKYGT
+748 
-762 MDQIAYVLRLANP
+762 
-775 DIPQEK
+775 
-781 IDKKIEQLKAAK
+781 
-793 EYEDI
+793 
-798 HQQLL
+798 
-803 RCSIAGI
+803 
-810 EPSAA
+810 
-815 TRERSAEL
+815 
-823 RRYLDKNESIK
+823 
-834 EELKE
+834 E

-864 GYTFKNGDTW
+864 GYSFKNGDTW
-874 YSTETELKKADKKAK
+874 YSTETELKNADKKAK
-889 DIIDNEIELKESINK
+889 DIIDNEIELKESLNK
-904 LEETLKKATDRE
+904 LEETLKKAIDME

-935 ELLAKPITYEEL
+935 ELLSKPITYEEL

-990 DWIEGKENFNP
+990 DWIETKENFNP

-1014 AIFMFNGITEDM
+1014 AIFMFNGITENM
-1026 GKSIKEDRLFNKQ
+1026 GKSIKEDRLFKKQ

-1114 AESEGIYKPSLIY
+1114 AESEAIYKPSLIY

-1243 EDNKLINNLN
+1243 EDSKLINNLN

>member
-30 EAFIDYLEVNKDA
+30 EAFIEYLEVNKDA

-220 ESYNESEDKI
+220 ESYNESDNDLTNFCI
-230 KELLDIFNYLPKFDP
+230 I
-245 TKYTDFQN
+245 
-253 NSFYARIDNNKIYFY
+253 IDGDYNWLEEY
-268 GYSVPNDFYLDKNTC
+268 GTFKSCKAAQEWLDKNG
-283 RDKNKLFEILKEKKL
+283 E
-298 LHPATEGISWEY
+298 EGWMYS
-310 AGNNVQAIQLIG
+310 QLTKG
-322 EVDIDKHPELR
+322 EMKDLGIDKYGH
-333 ISWEG
+333 
-338 IIPYLREKTDNK
+338 
-350 NESIKES
+350 
-357 EEELKVGDIVF
+357 
-368 LKFTPKF
+368 
-375 MRRPGKITKFISDDV
+375 
-390 VEIEF
+390 
-395 DAYKNNMPR
+395 
-404 TDRYYIQDVE
+404 
-414 KCSENIEE
+414 
-422 LYQEKEYEFEDGTKE
+422 
-437 GRPFLDFKKVN
+437 VN

-568 NREELGN
+568 NREELSN

-601 QDSKN
+601 QDNKN
-606 ESIKEGFNKGDKV
+606 ESIKESQEELIKEA
-619 QLRRKN
+619 
-625 NKIGIVKSIFNGDKD
+625 NKITNHGMLYMPV
-640 KNDKDIKYLN
+640 
-650 VEFEDG
+650 
-656 TKEGRP
+656 
-662 ASDFRKVN
+662 RK
-670 ESTGELAVFAKRRF
+670 L
-684 SNVTGRPQK
+684 
-693 DFYRETDYKLSLE
+693 
-706 DAEKWINKDMGYD
+706 
-719 RPGIIY
+719 
-725 QIRDKEGNV
+725 
-734 IKEVKWTDIYNTKK
+734 
-748 HYDEAIKYLYKYGT
+748 
-762 MDQIAYVLRLANP
+762 
-775 DIPQEK
+775 
-781 IDKKIEQLKAAK
+781 AAK
-793 EYEDI
+793 LMDRVKGTSDEEA
-798 HQQLL
+798 LKV
-803 RCSIAGI
+803 AKMFFK
-810 EPSAA
+810 E
-815 TRERSAEL
+815 T
-823 RRYLDKNESIK
+823 KNESIK
-834 EELKE
+834 EELQE

-904 LEETLKKATDRE
+904 LEETLKKATDME
-916 INEGMWASPFTM
+916 INEGMWASPFTI

-935 ELLAKPITYEEL
+935 ELLSKPITYEEL

-990 DWIEGKENFNP
+990 DWIETKENFNP

-1014 AIFMFNGITEDM
+1014 AIFMFNGIAEDM
-1026 GKSIKEDRLFNKQ
+1026 SKSIKEDRLFNKQ

-1061 NGEIIEVRPM
+1061 NGEIIEVKPM

-1083 DNGKVIWRYEE
+1083 DNGKVTWRYEE

-1114 AESEGIYKPSLIY
+1114 AQSEAIYKPSLIY

>member
-1 MKFHDEL
+1 M
-8 NQKLFNKEEL
+8 
-18 KPEVKEKLKEIA
+18 
-30 EAFIDYLEVNKDA
+30 
-43 IKDVVIT
+43 
-50 GSSVSYNYTKY
+50 
-61 SDIDLHLKVDY
+61 
-72 DLIHEDCPIVEG
+72 
-84 YLWACKSTFNKDHDI
+84 
-99 TIYGIPVEVYA
+99 
-110 ESIEED
+110 
-116 TVHNGLYSLWQDKWI
+116 
-131 DKPNKIPPT
+131 
-140 DNDSAVLS
+140 
-148 KYNELKEAAD
+148 
-158 RIQDSEVASELID
+158 
-171 KIYQMRKA
+171 
-179 GLQEAGEFSTENL
+179 
-192 AFKKLRDEGIIERL
+192 
-206 REMKKQKIDKELSL
+206 
-220 ESYNESEDKI
+220 
-230 KELLDIFNYLPKFDP
+230 
-245 TKYTDFQN
+245 
-253 NSFYARIDNNKIYFY
+253 
-268 GYSVPNDFYLDKNTC
+268 
-283 RDKNKLFEILKEKKL
+283 
-298 LHPATEGISWEY
+298 
-310 AGNNVQAIQLIG
+310 
-322 EVDIDKHPELR
+322 
-333 ISWEG
+333 
-338 IIPYLREKTDNK
+338 
-350 NESIKES
+350 
-357 EEELKVGDIVF
+357 
-368 LKFTPKF
+368 
-375 MRRPGKITKFISDDV
+375 
-390 VEIEF
+390 
-395 DAYKNNMPR
+395 
-404 TDRYYIQDVE
+404 
-414 KCSENIEE
+414 
-422 LYQEKEYEFEDGTKE
+422 
-437 GRPFLDFKKVN
+437 
-448 ESIKES
+448 
-454 EDKLDYEQFKIAKS
+454 
-468 NFGTYFVTPYDSRI
+468 
-482 GRIEGSSAV
+482 
-491 TVSNKLAAAINK
+491 AAAINK

-509 AAERKALINKLHKL
+509 AAERKTLINKLHKL

-568 NREELGN
+568 NREELSN

-601 QDSKN
+601 QDNKN
-606 ESIKEGFNKGDKV
+606 ESIKESQEELIKEA
-619 QLRRKN
+619 
-625 NKIGIVKSIFNGDKD
+625 NKITNHGMLYMPV
-640 KNDKDIKYLN
+640 
-650 VEFEDG
+650 
-656 TKEGRP
+656 
-662 ASDFRKVN
+662 RK
-670 ESTGELAVFAKRRF
+670 L
-684 SNVTGRPQK
+684 
-693 DFYRETDYKLSLE
+693 
-706 DAEKWINKDMGYD
+706 
-719 RPGIIY
+719 
-725 QIRDKEGNV
+725 
-734 IKEVKWTDIYNTKK
+734 
-748 HYDEAIKYLYKYGT
+748 
-762 MDQIAYVLRLANP
+762 
-775 DIPQEK
+775 
-781 IDKKIEQLKAAK
+781 AAK
-793 EYEDI
+793 LMDRVKGTSDEEA
-798 HQQLL
+798 LKV
-803 RCSIAGI
+803 AKMFFK
-810 EPSAA
+810 E
-815 TRERSAEL
+815 T
-823 RRYLDKNESIK
+823 KNESIK
-834 EELKE
+834 EKLEE

-928 ENAKQVA
+928 ENAKRVA

>member
-220 ESYNESEDKI
+220 ESYKESVDSIVIDNYLKMLRDGGYLFDVPGCKYLVQVFTN
-230 KELLDIFNYLPKFDP
+230 KELQKLIEFNDVRKAAEKFIEFTDIY
-245 TKYTDFQN
+245 TKDEDVVLFKQMKDNGKDIKT
-253 NSFYARIDNNKIYFY
+253 ID
-268 GYSVPNDFYLDKNTC
+268 STWL
-283 RDKNKLFEILKEKKL
+283 
-298 LHPATEGISWEY
+298 
-310 AGNNVQAIQLIG
+310 NV
-322 EVDIDKHPELR
+322 
-333 ISWEG
+333 S
-338 IIPYLREKTDNK
+338 NK

-357 EEELKVGDIVF
+357 EETEFVENPKELNPKYKEGDYVCFYDSYNQTNRI
-368 LKFTPKF
+368 
-375 MRRPGKITKFISDDV
+375 GKITRINVSEIPGDPILYYTSYQIEHYIPKHVKLSWGSKSSGQFYYAQMVAETNILNLVSEEDYQKSFSDNISQSNDTETDSVAEYVFDVEYEDTQADEWGDGFTSGTLTITKWSDGTYSWYADDIDDGD
-390 VEIEF
+390 EGLKSIAQCKK
-395 DAYKNNMPR
+395 AYK
-404 TDRYYIQDVE
+404 DY
-414 KCSENIEE
+414 
-422 LYQEKEYEFEDGTKE
+422 LKE
-437 GRPFLDFKKVN
+437 GGFRKIVITQNK
-448 ESIKES
+448 SIKES
-454 EDKLDYEQFKIAKS
+454 QEELIKEANKIT
-468 NFGTYFVTPYDSRI
+468 NHGMLYMPVR
-482 GRIEGSSAV
+482 
-491 TVSNKLAAAINK
+491 KLAAK
-503 YNSKSI
+503 LMDRVKGTSD
-509 AAERKALINKLHKL
+509 EEALKVAKMF
-523 FKQAGI
+523 FKEA
-529 PKMQDM
+529 K
-535 KSSIRGYRP
+535 
-544 ITQNGYYIEIYKGD
+544 
-558 YTTFNIGITG
+558 
-568 NREELGN
+568 
-575 KIKEILNNEGVKYT
+575 
-589 GSVDYF
+589 
-595 TVDMEK
+595 
-601 QDSKN
+601 
-606 ESIKEGFNKGDKV
+606 
-619 QLRRKN
+619 
-625 NKIGIVKSIFNGDKD
+625 
-640 KNDKDIKYLN
+640 
-650 VEFEDG
+650 
-656 TKEGRP
+656 
-662 ASDFRKVN
+662 N

-684 SNVTGRPQK
+684 SNVTGKPQK
-693 DFYRETDYKLSLE
+693 DFYRETDYKLNSE

-734 IKEVKWTDIYNTKK
+734 IKEVKWTDIYHTKE

-798 HQQLL
+798 HQQLV

-834 EELKE
+834 EELEE

-864 GYTFKNGDTW
+864 GYSFKNGDTW

-889 DIIDNEIELKESINK
+889 DIIDNEIELKESINN
-904 LEETLKKATDRE
+904 LEETLKKATDME

-935 ELLAKPITYEEL
+935 ELLSKPITYKEL

-990 DWIEGKENFNP
+990 DWIETKENFNA

-1026 GKSIKEDRLFNKQ
+1026 SKSIKEDRLFNKQ

-1094 EIINEEVKTSPLQ
+1094 EIINEEVKTSSLQ
-1107 RAISRAF
+1107 KTISRALT
-1114 AESEGIYKPSLIY
+1114 ESEGIYKPSLIY

>member
-220 ESYNESEDKI
+220 ESYNESDNDLTNFCI
-230 KELLDIFNYLPKFDP
+230 I
-245 TKYTDFQN
+245 
-253 NSFYARIDNNKIYFY
+253 IDGDYNWLEEY
-268 GYSVPNDFYLDKNTC
+268 GTFKSCKAAQEWLDKNG
-283 RDKNKLFEILKEKKL
+283 E
-298 LHPATEGISWEY
+298 EGWMYS
-310 AGNNVQAIQLIG
+310 QLTKG
-322 EVDIDKHPELR
+322 EMKDLGIDKYGHVNKSIKESQEELIKEANKITNHGMLYMPVR
-333 ISWEG
+333 KLAAKLMDRVKGTSDEEA
-338 IIPYLREKTDNK
+338 LKVAKMFFKETK
-350 NESIKES
+350 NESIKE
-357 EEELKVGDIVF
+357 
-368 LKFTPKF
+368 
-375 MRRPGKITKFISDDV
+375 
-390 VEIEF
+390 
-395 DAYKNNMPR
+395 
-404 TDRYYIQDVE
+404 
-414 KCSENIEE
+414 
-422 LYQEKEYEFEDGTKE
+422 
-437 GRPFLDFKKVN
+437 
-448 ESIKES
+448 
-454 EDKLDYEQFKIAKS
+454 KLE
-468 NFGTYFVTPYDSRI
+468 
-482 GRIEGSSAV
+482 
-491 TVSNKLAAAINK
+491 
-503 YNSKSI
+503 
-509 AAERKALINKLHKL
+509 
-523 FKQAGI
+523 
-529 PKMQDM
+529 
-535 KSSIRGYRP
+535 
-544 ITQNGYYIEIYKGD
+544 
-558 YTTFNIGITG
+558 
-568 NREELGN
+568 
-575 KIKEILNNEGVKYT
+575 
-589 GSVDYF
+589 
-595 TVDMEK
+595 
-601 QDSKN
+601 
-606 ESIKEGFNKGDKV
+606 
-619 QLRRKN
+619 
-625 NKIGIVKSIFNGDKD
+625 
-640 KNDKDIKYLN
+640 
-650 VEFEDG
+650 
-656 TKEGRP
+656 
-662 ASDFRKVN
+662 
-670 ESTGELAVFAKRRF
+670 
-684 SNVTGRPQK
+684 
-693 DFYRETDYKLSLE
+693 
-706 DAEKWINKDMGYD
+706 
-719 RPGIIY
+719 
-725 QIRDKEGNV
+725 
-734 IKEVKWTDIYNTKK
+734 
-748 HYDEAIKYLYKYGT
+748 
-762 MDQIAYVLRLANP
+762 
-775 DIPQEK
+775 
-781 IDKKIEQLKAAK
+781 
-793 EYEDI
+793 
-798 HQQLL
+798 
-803 RCSIAGI
+803 
-810 EPSAA
+810 
-815 TRERSAEL
+815 
-823 RRYLDKNESIK
+823 
-834 EELKE
+834 E

-904 LEETLKKATDRE
+904 LEETLKKATDME
-916 INEGMWASPFTM
+916 INEGMWASPFTI

-935 ELLAKPITYEEL
+935 ELLSKPITYEEL

-990 DWIEGKENFNP
+990 DWIETKENFNP

-1026 GKSIKEDRLFNKQ
+1026 GKSIKEDRLFKKQ

-1061 NGEIIEVRPM
+1061 NGEIIEVKPM

-1094 EIINEEVKTSPLQ
+1094 EIINKEVKTSSLQ
-1107 RAISRAF
+1107 KTISRAL

>member
-220 ESYNESEDKI
+220 ESYNESDNDLTNFCI
-230 KELLDIFNYLPKFDP
+230 I
-245 TKYTDFQN
+245 
-253 NSFYARIDNNKIYFY
+253 IDGDYNWLEEY
-268 GYSVPNDFYLDKNTC
+268 GTFKSCKAAHEWLDKNG
-283 RDKNKLFEILKEKKL
+283 E
-298 LHPATEGISWEY
+298 EGWMYS
-310 AGNNVQAIQLIG
+310 QLTKG
-322 EVDIDKHPELR
+322 EMKDLGIDKYGHVNKSIKESQEELIKEANKITNHGMLYMPVR
-333 ISWEG
+333 KLAAKLMDRVKGTSDEEA
-338 IIPYLREKTDNK
+338 LKVAKMFFKETK
-350 NESIKES
+350 NESIKE
-357 EEELKVGDIVF
+357 
-368 LKFTPKF
+368 
-375 MRRPGKITKFISDDV
+375 
-390 VEIEF
+390 
-395 DAYKNNMPR
+395 
-404 TDRYYIQDVE
+404 
-414 KCSENIEE
+414 
-422 LYQEKEYEFEDGTKE
+422 
-437 GRPFLDFKKVN
+437 
-448 ESIKES
+448 
-454 EDKLDYEQFKIAKS
+454 KLE
-468 NFGTYFVTPYDSRI
+468 
-482 GRIEGSSAV
+482 
-491 TVSNKLAAAINK
+491 
-503 YNSKSI
+503 
-509 AAERKALINKLHKL
+509 
-523 FKQAGI
+523 
-529 PKMQDM
+529 
-535 KSSIRGYRP
+535 
-544 ITQNGYYIEIYKGD
+544 
-558 YTTFNIGITG
+558 
-568 NREELGN
+568 
-575 KIKEILNNEGVKYT
+575 
-589 GSVDYF
+589 
-595 TVDMEK
+595 
-601 QDSKN
+601 
-606 ESIKEGFNKGDKV
+606 
-619 QLRRKN
+619 
-625 NKIGIVKSIFNGDKD
+625 
-640 KNDKDIKYLN
+640 
-650 VEFEDG
+650 
-656 TKEGRP
+656 
-662 ASDFRKVN
+662 
-670 ESTGELAVFAKRRF
+670 
-684 SNVTGRPQK
+684 
-693 DFYRETDYKLSLE
+693 
-706 DAEKWINKDMGYD
+706 
-719 RPGIIY
+719 
-725 QIRDKEGNV
+725 
-734 IKEVKWTDIYNTKK
+734 
-748 HYDEAIKYLYKYGT
+748 
-762 MDQIAYVLRLANP
+762 
-775 DIPQEK
+775 
-781 IDKKIEQLKAAK
+781 
-793 EYEDI
+793 
-798 HQQLL
+798 
-803 RCSIAGI
+803 
-810 EPSAA
+810 
-815 TRERSAEL
+815 
-823 RRYLDKNESIK
+823 
-834 EELKE
+834 E

-904 LEETLKKATDRE
+904 LEETLKKATDME
-916 INEGMWASPFTM
+916 INEGMWASPFTI

-935 ELLAKPITYEEL
+935 ELLSKPITYEEL

-990 DWIEGKENFNP
+990 DWIETKENFNP

-1026 GKSIKEDRLFNKQ
+1026 GKSIKEDRLFKKQ

-1061 NGEIIEVRPM
+1061 NGEIIEVKPM

-1094 EIINEEVKTSPLQ
+1094 EIINEEVKTSSLQ
-1107 RAISRAF
+1107 KTISRAL

>member
-30 EAFIDYLEVNKDA
+30 EAFIDYLGVNKDA

-220 ESYNESEDKI
+220 ESYNESMDYIETAI
-230 KELLDIFNYLPKFDP
+230 KELKETGNLKGSTILQSHCLNVGDEVIGPWEQPCKVKEYNFEESRIRYNLVNINDP
-245 TKYTDFQN
+245 RDTYEHLTAEDLAG
-253 NSFYARIDNNKIYFY
+253 YGNKINYEQELTSILYMEDHGKQEDLINTSY
-268 GYSVPNDFYLDKNTC
+268 GIWS
-283 RDKNKLFEILKEKKL
+283 KLFKNGPI
-298 LHPATEGISWEY
+298 
-310 AGNNVQAIQLIG
+310 
-322 EVDIDKHPELR
+322 
-333 ISWEG
+333 
-338 IIPYLREKTDNK
+338 YLVETQDDGYYTGYICVTTDRM
-350 NESIKES
+350 ESIKELAQICK
-357 EEELKVGDIVF
+357 EEEA
-368 LKFTPKF
+368 
-375 MRRPGKITKFISDDV
+375 
-390 VEIEF
+390 VEDLLTER
-395 DAYKNNMPR
+395 KNIPCN
-404 TDRYYIQDVE
+404 D
-414 KCSENIEE
+414 
-422 LYQEKEYEFEDGTKE
+422 LYNLLVST
-437 GRPFLDFKKVN
+437 N
-448 ESIKES
+448 ESVANG
-454 EDKLDYEQFKIAKS
+454 FK
-468 NFGTYFVTPYDSRI
+468 
-482 GRIEGSSAV
+482 
-491 TVSNKLAAAINK
+491 
-503 YNSKSI
+503 
-509 AAERKALINKLHKL
+509 
-523 FKQAGI
+523 
-529 PKMQDM
+529 
-535 KSSIRGYRP
+535 
-544 ITQNGYYIEIYKGD
+544 
-558 YTTFNIGITG
+558 
-568 NREELGN
+568 
-575 KIKEILNNEGVKYT
+575 
-589 GSVDYF
+589 
-595 TVDMEK
+595 
-601 QDSKN
+601 
-606 ESIKEGFNKGDKV
+606 KGDKV
-619 QLRRKN
+619 QLKRKN

-640 KNDKDIKYLN
+640 KNDKDIKYLD

-662 ASDFRKVN
+662 SLDFKKVN
-670 ESTGELAVFAKRRF
+670 ES
-684 SNVTGRPQK
+684 
-693 DFYRETDYKLSLE
+693 
-706 DAEKWINKDMGYD
+706 
-719 RPGIIY
+719 
-725 QIRDKEGNV
+725 
-734 IKEVKWTDIYNTKK
+734 IKESQEELIK
-748 HYDEAIKYLYKYGT
+748 EANKITNHGMLYMPVRK
-762 MDQIAYVLRLANP
+762 L
-775 DIPQEK
+775 
-781 IDKKIEQLKAAK
+781 AAK
-793 EYEDI
+793 LMDRVKGTSDEEA
-798 HQQLL
+798 LKV
-803 RCSIAGI
+803 AKMFFK
-810 EPSAA
+810 E
-815 TRERSAEL
+815 T
-823 RRYLDKNESIK
+823 KNESIK
-834 EELKE
+834 EKLEE

-874 YSTETELKKADKKAK
+874 YSTETELKNADKKAK

-1094 EIINEEVKTSPLQ
+1094 EIINEEIKTSSLQ

>member
-220 ESYNESEDKI
+220 ESYNESDNDLTNFCI
-230 KELLDIFNYLPKFDP
+230 I
-245 TKYTDFQN
+245 
-253 NSFYARIDNNKIYFY
+253 IDGDYNWLEEY
-268 GYSVPNDFYLDKNTC
+268 GTFKSCKAAQEWLDKNG
-283 RDKNKLFEILKEKKL
+283 E
-298 LHPATEGISWEY
+298 EGWMYS
-310 AGNNVQAIQLIG
+310 QLTKG
-322 EVDIDKHPELR
+322 EMKDLGIDKY
-333 ISWEG
+333 G
-338 IIPYLREKTDNK
+338 
-350 NESIKES
+350 
-357 EEELKVGDIVF
+357 
-368 LKFTPKF
+368 
-375 MRRPGKITKFISDDV
+375 
-390 VEIEF
+390 
-395 DAYKNNMPR
+395 
-404 TDRYYIQDVE
+404 Q
-414 KCSENIEE
+414 
-422 LYQEKEYEFEDGTKE
+422 
-437 GRPFLDFKKVN
+437 VN
-448 ESIKES
+448 ESINES

-568 NREELGN
+568 NREELSN

-601 QDSKN
+601 QDNKN
-606 ESIKEGFNKGDKV
+606 ESIKESQEELIKEA
-619 QLRRKN
+619 
-625 NKIGIVKSIFNGDKD
+625 NKITNHGMLYMPVRKLAAKLMDRVK
-640 KNDKDIKYLN
+640 
-650 VEFEDG
+650 G
-656 TKEGRP
+656 TSDEEALKVAKMFFKET
-662 ASDFRKVN
+662 KN
-670 ESTGELAVFAKRRF
+670 ESTGEL
-684 SNVTGRPQK
+684 
-693 DFYRETDYKLSLE
+693 E
-706 DAEKWINKDMGYD
+706 
-719 RPGIIY
+719 
-725 QIRDKEGNV
+725 
-734 IKEVKWTDIYNTKK
+734 
-748 HYDEAIKYLYKYGT
+748 
-762 MDQIAYVLRLANP
+762 
-775 DIPQEK
+775 
-781 IDKKIEQLKAAK
+781 
-793 EYEDI
+793 
-798 HQQLL
+798 
-803 RCSIAGI
+803 
-810 EPSAA
+810 
-815 TRERSAEL
+815 
-823 RRYLDKNESIK
+823 
-834 EELKE
+834 E

-864 GYTFKNGDTW
+864 GYSFKNGDTW
-874 YSTETELKKADKKAK
+874 YSTETELKNADKKAK
-889 DIIDNEIELKESINK
+889 DIIDNEIELKESLNK
-904 LEETLKKATDRE
+904 LEETLKKAIDME

-990 DWIEGKENFNP
+990 DWMERKEDFNV
-1001 DAYSQKAEDIIKK
+1001 DAYSQEAEDIIKK
-1014 AIFMFNGITEDM
+1014 AIFMFNGITENM
-1026 GKSIKEDRLFNKQ
+1026 GKSIKEDRLFKKQ

-1114 AESEGIYKPSLIY
+1114 AESEAIYKPSLIY

-1243 EDNKLINNLN
+1243 EDSKLINNLN

>member
-220 ESYNESEDKI
+220 ESYNESDNDLTNFCI
-230 KELLDIFNYLPKFDP
+230 I
-245 TKYTDFQN
+245 
-253 NSFYARIDNNKIYFY
+253 IDGDYNWLEEY
-268 GYSVPNDFYLDKNTC
+268 GTFKSCKAAQEWLDKNG
-283 RDKNKLFEILKEKKL
+283 E
-298 LHPATEGISWEY
+298 EGWMYS
-310 AGNNVQAIQLIG
+310 QLTKREMKDLG
-322 EVDIDKHPELR
+322 IDKY
-333 ISWEG
+333 G
-338 IIPYLREKTDNK
+338 
-350 NESIKES
+350 
-357 EEELKVGDIVF
+357 
-368 LKFTPKF
+368 
-375 MRRPGKITKFISDDV
+375 
-390 VEIEF
+390 
-395 DAYKNNMPR
+395 
-404 TDRYYIQDVE
+404 Q
-414 KCSENIEE
+414 
-422 LYQEKEYEFEDGTKE
+422 
-437 GRPFLDFKKVN
+437 VN
-448 ESIKES
+448 ESINES

-568 NREELGN
+568 NREELSN

-601 QDSKN
+601 QDNKN
-606 ESIKEGFNKGDKV
+606 ESIKESQEELIKEA
-619 QLRRKN
+619 
-625 NKIGIVKSIFNGDKD
+625 NKITNHGMLYMPVRKLAAKLMDRVK
-640 KNDKDIKYLN
+640 
-650 VEFEDG
+650 G
-656 TKEGRP
+656 TSDEEALKVAKMFFKET
-662 ASDFRKVN
+662 KN
-670 ESTGELAVFAKRRF
+670 ESTGEL
-684 SNVTGRPQK
+684 
-693 DFYRETDYKLSLE
+693 E
-706 DAEKWINKDMGYD
+706 
-719 RPGIIY
+719 
-725 QIRDKEGNV
+725 
-734 IKEVKWTDIYNTKK
+734 
-748 HYDEAIKYLYKYGT
+748 
-762 MDQIAYVLRLANP
+762 
-775 DIPQEK
+775 
-781 IDKKIEQLKAAK
+781 
-793 EYEDI
+793 
-798 HQQLL
+798 
-803 RCSIAGI
+803 
-810 EPSAA
+810 
-815 TRERSAEL
+815 
-823 RRYLDKNESIK
+823 
-834 EELKE
+834 E

-864 GYTFKNGDTW
+864 GYSFKNGDTW
-874 YSTETELKKADKKAK
+874 YSTETELKNADKKAK
-889 DIIDNEIELKESINK
+889 DIIDNEIELKESLNK
-904 LEETLKKATDRE
+904 LEETLKKAIDME

-990 DWIEGKENFNP
+990 DWIETKENFNP

-1026 GKSIKEDRLFNKQ
+1026 GKSIKEDRLFKKQ

-1094 EIINEEVKTSPLQ
+1094 EIINEEVKTSSLQ
-1107 RAISRAF
+1107 KTISRAL

-1243 EDNKLINNLN
+1243 EDSKLINNLN

>member
-220 ESYNESEDKI
+220 ESYNESYNESDNDLTNFCI
-230 KELLDIFNYLPKFDP
+230 I
-245 TKYTDFQN
+245 
-253 NSFYARIDNNKIYFY
+253 IDGDYNWLEEY
-268 GYSVPNDFYLDKNTC
+268 GTFKSCKAAQEWLDKNG
-283 RDKNKLFEILKEKKL
+283 E
-298 LHPATEGISWEY
+298 EGWMYS
-310 AGNNVQAIQLIG
+310 QLTKG
-322 EVDIDKHPELR
+322 EMKDLGIDKYGH
-333 ISWEG
+333 
-338 IIPYLREKTDNK
+338 
-350 NESIKES
+350 
-357 EEELKVGDIVF
+357 
-368 LKFTPKF
+368 
-375 MRRPGKITKFISDDV
+375 
-390 VEIEF
+390 
-395 DAYKNNMPR
+395 
-404 TDRYYIQDVE
+404 
-414 KCSENIEE
+414 
-422 LYQEKEYEFEDGTKE
+422 
-437 GRPFLDFKKVN
+437 VN
-448 ESIKES
+448 ESINES

-601 QDSKN
+601 QDNKN
-606 ESIKEGFNKGDKV
+606 ESIKESQEELIKEA
-619 QLRRKN
+619 
-625 NKIGIVKSIFNGDKD
+625 NKITNHGMLYMPVRKLAAKLMDRVKGTSDEEALKVAKIFFK
-640 KNDKDIKYLN
+640 
-650 VEFEDG
+650 E
-656 TKEGRP
+656 TK
-662 ASDFRKVN
+662 N

-684 SNVTGRPQK
+684 SNVTGKPQK
-693 DFYRETDYKLSLE
+693 DFYRETDYKLNSE

-734 IKEVKWTDIYNTKK
+734 IKEVKWTDIYHTKE

-798 HQQLL
+798 HQQLV

-834 EELKE
+834 EELEE

-864 GYTFKNGDTW
+864 GYSFKNGDTW

-904 LEETLKKATDRE
+904 LEETLKKATDME

-935 ELLAKPITYEEL
+935 ELLSKPITYKEL
-947 NSEEGKQKYWNI
+947 DSEEGKHKYWNI
-959 IGDDE
+959 IGDDK
-964 FWDNVADEAFDIPE
+964 FWDSVADEAFDIPE

-990 DWIEGKENFNP
+990 DWIETKENFNA

-1026 GKSIKEDRLFNKQ
+1026 SKSIKEDRLFNKQ

-1045 KDAKLNKGD
+1045 KDSKLNKGD

-1094 EIINEEVKTSPLQ
+1094 EIINEEVKTSSLQ
-1107 RAISRAF
+1107 KTISRAL

>member
-220 ESYNESEDKI
+220 ESYNESDNDLTNFCI
-230 KELLDIFNYLPKFDP
+230 I
-245 TKYTDFQN
+245 
-253 NSFYARIDNNKIYFY
+253 IDGDYNWLEEY
-268 GYSVPNDFYLDKNTC
+268 GTFKSCKAAQEWLDKNG
-283 RDKNKLFEILKEKKL
+283 E
-298 LHPATEGISWEY
+298 EGWMYS
-310 AGNNVQAIQLIG
+310 QLTKG
-322 EVDIDKHPELR
+322 EMKDLGIDKY
-333 ISWEG
+333 G
-338 IIPYLREKTDNK
+338 
-350 NESIKES
+350 
-357 EEELKVGDIVF
+357 
-368 LKFTPKF
+368 
-375 MRRPGKITKFISDDV
+375 
-390 VEIEF
+390 
-395 DAYKNNMPR
+395 
-404 TDRYYIQDVE
+404 Q
-414 KCSENIEE
+414 
-422 LYQEKEYEFEDGTKE
+422 
-437 GRPFLDFKKVN
+437 VN
-448 ESIKES
+448 ESINES

-509 AAERKALINKLHKL
+509 ATERKALINKLHKL

-568 NREELGN
+568 NREELSN

-601 QDSKN
+601 QDNKN
-606 ESIKEGFNKGDKV
+606 ESIKESQEELIKEA
-619 QLRRKN
+619 
-625 NKIGIVKSIFNGDKD
+625 NKITNHGMLYMPVRKLAAKLMDRVK
-640 KNDKDIKYLN
+640 
-650 VEFEDG
+650 G
-656 TKEGRP
+656 TSDEEALKVAKMFFKET
-662 ASDFRKVN
+662 KN
-670 ESTGELAVFAKRRF
+670 ESTGEL
-684 SNVTGRPQK
+684 
-693 DFYRETDYKLSLE
+693 E
-706 DAEKWINKDMGYD
+706 
-719 RPGIIY
+719 
-725 QIRDKEGNV
+725 
-734 IKEVKWTDIYNTKK
+734 
-748 HYDEAIKYLYKYGT
+748 
-762 MDQIAYVLRLANP
+762 
-775 DIPQEK
+775 
-781 IDKKIEQLKAAK
+781 
-793 EYEDI
+793 
-798 HQQLL
+798 
-803 RCSIAGI
+803 
-810 EPSAA
+810 
-815 TRERSAEL
+815 
-823 RRYLDKNESIK
+823 
-834 EELKE
+834 E

-864 GYTFKNGDTW
+864 GYSFKNGDTW
-874 YSTETELKKADKKAK
+874 YSTETELKNADKKAK
-889 DIIDNEIELKESINK
+889 DIIDNEIELKESLNK
-904 LEETLKKATDRE
+904 LEETLKKAIDME

-990 DWIEGKENFNP
+990 DWIETKENFNP

-1014 AIFMFNGITEDM
+1014 AIFMFNGITENM
-1026 GKSIKEDRLFNKQ
+1026 GKSIKEDRLFKKQ

-1114 AESEGIYKPSLIY
+1114 AESEAIYKPSLIY

-1243 EDNKLINNLN
+1243 EDSKLINNLN

>member
-30 EAFIDYLEVNKDA
+30 EAFIEYLEVNKDA

-220 ESYNESEDKI
+220 ESYNESDNDLTNFCI
-230 KELLDIFNYLPKFDP
+230 I
-245 TKYTDFQN
+245 
-253 NSFYARIDNNKIYFY
+253 IDGDYNWLEEY
-268 GYSVPNDFYLDKNTC
+268 GTFKSCKAAQEWLDKNG
-283 RDKNKLFEILKEKKL
+283 E
-298 LHPATEGISWEY
+298 EGWMYS
-310 AGNNVQAIQLIG
+310 QLTKG
-322 EVDIDKHPELR
+322 EMKDLGIDKY
-333 ISWEG
+333 G
-338 IIPYLREKTDNK
+338 
-350 NESIKES
+350 
-357 EEELKVGDIVF
+357 
-368 LKFTPKF
+368 
-375 MRRPGKITKFISDDV
+375 
-390 VEIEF
+390 
-395 DAYKNNMPR
+395 
-404 TDRYYIQDVE
+404 Q
-414 KCSENIEE
+414 
-422 LYQEKEYEFEDGTKE
+422 
-437 GRPFLDFKKVN
+437 VN
-448 ESIKES
+448 ESINES

-568 NREELGN
+568 NREELSN

-601 QDSKN
+601 QDNKN
-606 ESIKEGFNKGDKV
+606 ESIKESQEELIKEA
-619 QLRRKN
+619 
-625 NKIGIVKSIFNGDKD
+625 NKITNHGMLYMPVRKLAAKLMDRVK
-640 KNDKDIKYLN
+640 
-650 VEFEDG
+650 G
-656 TKEGRP
+656 TSDEEALKVAKMFFKET
-662 ASDFRKVN
+662 KN
-670 ESTGELAVFAKRRF
+670 ESTGEL
-684 SNVTGRPQK
+684 
-693 DFYRETDYKLSLE
+693 E
-706 DAEKWINKDMGYD
+706 
-719 RPGIIY
+719 
-725 QIRDKEGNV
+725 
-734 IKEVKWTDIYNTKK
+734 
-748 HYDEAIKYLYKYGT
+748 
-762 MDQIAYVLRLANP
+762 
-775 DIPQEK
+775 
-781 IDKKIEQLKAAK
+781 
-793 EYEDI
+793 
-798 HQQLL
+798 
-803 RCSIAGI
+803 
-810 EPSAA
+810 
-815 TRERSAEL
+815 
-823 RRYLDKNESIK
+823 
-834 EELKE
+834 E

-864 GYTFKNGDTW
+864 GYSFKNGDTW

-935 ELLAKPITYEEL
+935 ELLSKPITYEEL

-1026 GKSIKEDRLFNKQ
+1026 GKSIKEDRLFKKQ

-1061 NGEIIEVRPM
+1061 NGEIIEVKPM

-1094 EIINEEVKTSPLQ
+1094 EIINEEVKTSSLQ
-1107 RAISRAF
+1107 KTISRAL

>member
-220 ESYNESEDKI
+220 ESYNESDNDLTNFCI
-230 KELLDIFNYLPKFDP
+230 I
-245 TKYTDFQN
+245 
-253 NSFYARIDNNKIYFY
+253 IDGDYNWLEEY
-268 GYSVPNDFYLDKNTC
+268 GTFKSCKAAQEWLDKNG
-283 RDKNKLFEILKEKKL
+283 E
-298 LHPATEGISWEY
+298 EGWMYS
-310 AGNNVQAIQLIG
+310 QLTKG
-322 EVDIDKHPELR
+322 EMKDLGIDKYGH
-333 ISWEG
+333 
-338 IIPYLREKTDNK
+338 
-350 NESIKES
+350 
-357 EEELKVGDIVF
+357 
-368 LKFTPKF
+368 
-375 MRRPGKITKFISDDV
+375 
-390 VEIEF
+390 
-395 DAYKNNMPR
+395 
-404 TDRYYIQDVE
+404 
-414 KCSENIEE
+414 
-422 LYQEKEYEFEDGTKE
+422 
-437 GRPFLDFKKVN
+437 VN
-448 ESIKES
+448 ESINES

-482 GRIEGSSAV
+482 GRIEGNSAV

-601 QDSKN
+601 QDNKN
-606 ESIKEGFNKGDKV
+606 ESIKESQEELIKEA
-619 QLRRKN
+619 
-625 NKIGIVKSIFNGDKD
+625 NKITNHGMLYMPVRKLAAKLMDRVK
-640 KNDKDIKYLN
+640 
-650 VEFEDG
+650 G
-656 TKEGRP
+656 TSDEEALKVAKMFFKET
-662 ASDFRKVN
+662 KN
-670 ESTGELAVFAKRRF
+670 ES
-684 SNVTGRPQK
+684 
-693 DFYRETDYKLSLE
+693 
-706 DAEKWINKDMGYD
+706 
-719 RPGIIY
+719 
-725 QIRDKEGNV
+725 
-734 IKEVKWTDIYNTKK
+734 IKESLKDEYKQAFDLLIKGENIVGTLDTDFGKQFVKDVESLYEIKSSKLKLRKAKELLRDLQGHLVDEQYDDYN
-748 HYDEAIKYLYKYGT
+748 A
-762 MDQIAYVLRLANP
+762 
-775 DIPQEK
+775 K
-781 IDKKIEQLKAAK
+781 IDKFMNN
-793 EYEDI
+793 
-798 HQQLL
+798 
-803 RCSIAGI
+803 S
-810 EPSAA
+810 
-815 TRERSAEL
+815 
-823 RRYLDKNESIK
+823 KNESIK
-834 EELKE
+834 EELEE

-904 LEETLKKATDRE
+904 LEETLKKATDME

-935 ELLAKPITYEEL
+935 ELLSKPITYEEL

-1026 GKSIKEDRLFNKQ
+1026 GKSIKEDRLFKKQ

-1083 DNGKVIWRYEE
+1083 DNGKVTWRYEE

-1114 AESEGIYKPSLIY
+1114 AESEAIYKPSLIY

>member
-1 MKFHDEL
+1 MKFHNEL

-220 ESYNESEDKI
+220 ESYKESVDSIVIDNYLKMLRDGGHLLDVPGCKYLVQVFTN
-230 KELLDIFNYLPKFDP
+230 KELQSLIEFNDVRKAAEKFIEFTDI
-245 TKYTDFQN
+245 YTNDEDVVLFKQMRDN
-253 NSFYARIDNNKIYFY
+253 GKDIKTID
-268 GYSVPNDFYLDKNTC
+268 STWL
-283 RDKNKLFEILKEKKL
+283 
-298 LHPATEGISWEY
+298 
-310 AGNNVQAIQLIG
+310 NV
-322 EVDIDKHPELR
+322 
-333 ISWEG
+333 S
-338 IIPYLREKTDNK
+338 NK

-357 EEELKVGDIVF
+357 QEELIKEAN
-368 LKFTPKF
+368 
-375 MRRPGKITKFISDDV
+375 KITNHGMLYMPVRKLAAKLMDRVKGTSD
-390 VEIEF
+390 
-395 DAYKNNMPR
+395 
-404 TDRYYIQDVE
+404 
-414 KCSENIEE
+414 EE
-422 LYQEKEYEFEDGTKE
+422 ALKVAKMFFKETK
-437 GRPFLDFKKVN
+437 N

-454 EDKLDYEQFKIAKS
+454 LKDEYKQAFDLLIRGENIVGTLDTDFGKQFVKDVESLYEIKSSKL
-468 NFGTYFVTPYDSRI
+468 
-482 GRIEGSSAV
+482 
-491 TVSNKLAAAINK
+491 KL
-503 YNSKSI
+503 
-509 AAERKALINKLHKL
+509 RKAKELLRDL
-523 FKQAGI
+523 Q
-529 PKMQDM
+529 
-535 KSSIRGYRP
+535 GYLVDE
-544 ITQNGYYIEIYKGD
+544 QYDD
-558 YTTFNIGITG
+558 YN
-568 NREELGN
+568 
-575 KIKEILNNEGVKYT
+575 
-589 GSVDYF
+589 
-595 TVDMEK
+595 
-601 QDSKN
+601 
-606 ESIKEGFNKGDKV
+606 
-619 QLRRKN
+619 
-625 NKIGIVKSIFNGDKD
+625 
-640 KNDKDIKYLN
+640 
-650 VEFEDG
+650 
-656 TKEGRP
+656 
-662 ASDFRKVN
+662 A
-670 ESTGELAVFAKRRF
+670 
-684 SNVTGRPQK
+684 
-693 DFYRETDYKLSLE
+693 
-706 DAEKWINKDMGYD
+706 
-719 RPGIIY
+719 
-725 QIRDKEGNV
+725 
-734 IKEVKWTDIYNTKK
+734 
-748 HYDEAIKYLYKYGT
+748 
-762 MDQIAYVLRLANP
+762 
-775 DIPQEK
+775 K
-781 IDKKIEQLKAAK
+781 IDKFMNN
-793 EYEDI
+793 
-798 HQQLL
+798 
-803 RCSIAGI
+803 S
-810 EPSAA
+810 
-815 TRERSAEL
+815 
-823 RRYLDKNESIK
+823 KNESIK
-834 EELKE
+834 EELEE

-864 GYTFKNGDTW
+864 GYSFKNGDTW
-874 YSTETELKKADKKAK
+874 YSTETELKNADKKAK
-889 DIIDNEIELKESINK
+889 DIIDNEIELKESIKEEILPHNLPKLNKLMDRLNNSGYWKVTGEEIKVDHGFGTVAEQMDLTDLADEFRKIGFKVYVSHFSIQVDGLKDYMEKQNNKNESLNK
-904 LEETLKKATDRE
+904 LEETLKKATGME

-935 ELLAKPITYEEL
+935 ELLSKPITYEEL

-978 ADARYLIVKFLE
+978 ADARYLIVKFLQ
-990 DWIEGKENFNP
+990 DWIETKENFNP

-1026 GKSIKEDRLFNKQ
+1026 DKSIKEDRLFNKQ

-1045 KDAKLNKGD
+1045 KEAKLNKGD

-1083 DNGKVIWRYEE
+1083 DNGKVTWRYEE
-1094 EIINEEVKTSPLQ
+1094 EIINEEIKTSPLQ

>member
-220 ESYNESEDKI
+220 ESYNESDNDLTNFCI
-230 KELLDIFNYLPKFDP
+230 I
-245 TKYTDFQN
+245 
-253 NSFYARIDNNKIYFY
+253 IDGDYNWLEEY
-268 GYSVPNDFYLDKNTC
+268 GTFKSCKAAQEWLDKNG
-283 RDKNKLFEILKEKKL
+283 E
-298 LHPATEGISWEY
+298 EGWMYS
-310 AGNNVQAIQLIG
+310 QLTKG
-322 EVDIDKHPELR
+322 EMKDLGIDKYGHVNKSIKESQEELIKEANKITNHGMLYMPVR
-333 ISWEG
+333 KLAAKLMDRVKGTSDEEA
-338 IIPYLREKTDNK
+338 LKVAKMFFKETK
-350 NESIKES
+350 NESIKE
-357 EEELKVGDIVF
+357 
-368 LKFTPKF
+368 
-375 MRRPGKITKFISDDV
+375 
-390 VEIEF
+390 
-395 DAYKNNMPR
+395 
-404 TDRYYIQDVE
+404 
-414 KCSENIEE
+414 
-422 LYQEKEYEFEDGTKE
+422 
-437 GRPFLDFKKVN
+437 
-448 ESIKES
+448 
-454 EDKLDYEQFKIAKS
+454 KLE
-468 NFGTYFVTPYDSRI
+468 
-482 GRIEGSSAV
+482 
-491 TVSNKLAAAINK
+491 
-503 YNSKSI
+503 
-509 AAERKALINKLHKL
+509 
-523 FKQAGI
+523 
-529 PKMQDM
+529 
-535 KSSIRGYRP
+535 
-544 ITQNGYYIEIYKGD
+544 
-558 YTTFNIGITG
+558 
-568 NREELGN
+568 
-575 KIKEILNNEGVKYT
+575 
-589 GSVDYF
+589 
-595 TVDMEK
+595 
-601 QDSKN
+601 
-606 ESIKEGFNKGDKV
+606 
-619 QLRRKN
+619 
-625 NKIGIVKSIFNGDKD
+625 
-640 KNDKDIKYLN
+640 
-650 VEFEDG
+650 
-656 TKEGRP
+656 
-662 ASDFRKVN
+662 
-670 ESTGELAVFAKRRF
+670 
-684 SNVTGRPQK
+684 
-693 DFYRETDYKLSLE
+693 
-706 DAEKWINKDMGYD
+706 
-719 RPGIIY
+719 
-725 QIRDKEGNV
+725 
-734 IKEVKWTDIYNTKK
+734 
-748 HYDEAIKYLYKYGT
+748 
-762 MDQIAYVLRLANP
+762 
-775 DIPQEK
+775 
-781 IDKKIEQLKAAK
+781 
-793 EYEDI
+793 
-798 HQQLL
+798 
-803 RCSIAGI
+803 
-810 EPSAA
+810 
-815 TRERSAEL
+815 
-823 RRYLDKNESIK
+823 
-834 EELKE
+834 E

-904 LEETLKKATDRE
+904 LEETLKKATDME
-916 INEGMWASPFTM
+916 INEGMWASPFTI

-935 ELLAKPITYEEL
+935 ELLSKPITYEEL

-990 DWIEGKENFNP
+990 DWIETKENFNP

-1026 GKSIKEDRLFNKQ
+1026 GKSIKEDRLFKKQ

-1061 NGEIIEVRPM
+1061 NGEIIEVKPM

-1094 EIINEEVKTSPLQ
+1094 EIINEEVKTSSLQ
-1107 RAISRAF
+1107 KTISRAL

-1138 SLGLGQDEQA
+1138 SLGLGQDEQP

>member
-220 ESYNESEDKI
+220 ESYNESDNDLTNFCI
-230 KELLDIFNYLPKFDP
+230 I
-245 TKYTDFQN
+245 
-253 NSFYARIDNNKIYFY
+253 IDGDYNWLEEY
-268 GYSVPNDFYLDKNTC
+268 GTFKSCKAAQEWLDKNG
-283 RDKNKLFEILKEKKL
+283 E
-298 LHPATEGISWEY
+298 EGWMYS
-310 AGNNVQAIQLIG
+310 QLTKG
-322 EVDIDKHPELR
+322 EMKDLGIDKYGHVNKSIKESQEELIKEANKITNHGMLYMPVR
-333 ISWEG
+333 KLAAKLMDRVKGTSDEEA
-338 IIPYLREKTDNK
+338 LKVAKMFFKETK
-350 NESIKES
+350 NESIKE
-357 EEELKVGDIVF
+357 
-368 LKFTPKF
+368 
-375 MRRPGKITKFISDDV
+375 
-390 VEIEF
+390 
-395 DAYKNNMPR
+395 
-404 TDRYYIQDVE
+404 
-414 KCSENIEE
+414 
-422 LYQEKEYEFEDGTKE
+422 
-437 GRPFLDFKKVN
+437 
-448 ESIKES
+448 
-454 EDKLDYEQFKIAKS
+454 KLE
-468 NFGTYFVTPYDSRI
+468 
-482 GRIEGSSAV
+482 
-491 TVSNKLAAAINK
+491 
-503 YNSKSI
+503 
-509 AAERKALINKLHKL
+509 
-523 FKQAGI
+523 
-529 PKMQDM
+529 
-535 KSSIRGYRP
+535 
-544 ITQNGYYIEIYKGD
+544 
-558 YTTFNIGITG
+558 
-568 NREELGN
+568 
-575 KIKEILNNEGVKYT
+575 
-589 GSVDYF
+589 
-595 TVDMEK
+595 
-601 QDSKN
+601 
-606 ESIKEGFNKGDKV
+606 
-619 QLRRKN
+619 
-625 NKIGIVKSIFNGDKD
+625 
-640 KNDKDIKYLN
+640 
-650 VEFEDG
+650 
-656 TKEGRP
+656 
-662 ASDFRKVN
+662 
-670 ESTGELAVFAKRRF
+670 
-684 SNVTGRPQK
+684 
-693 DFYRETDYKLSLE
+693 
-706 DAEKWINKDMGYD
+706 
-719 RPGIIY
+719 
-725 QIRDKEGNV
+725 
-734 IKEVKWTDIYNTKK
+734 
-748 HYDEAIKYLYKYGT
+748 
-762 MDQIAYVLRLANP
+762 
-775 DIPQEK
+775 
-781 IDKKIEQLKAAK
+781 
-793 EYEDI
+793 
-798 HQQLL
+798 
-803 RCSIAGI
+803 
-810 EPSAA
+810 
-815 TRERSAEL
+815 
-823 RRYLDKNESIK
+823 
-834 EELKE
+834 E

-904 LEETLKKATDRE
+904 LEETLKKATDME
-916 INEGMWASPFTM
+916 INEGMWASPFTI

-935 ELLAKPITYEEL
+935 ELLSKPITYEEL

-990 DWIEGKENFNP
+990 DWIETKENFNP

-1026 GKSIKEDRLFNKQ
+1026 GKSIKEDRLFKKQ

-1061 NGEIIEVRPM
+1061 NGEIIEVKPM

-1094 EIINEEVKTSPLQ
+1094 EIINEEVKTSSLQ
-1107 RAISRAF
+1107 KTISRAL

>member
-220 ESYNESEDKI
+220 ESYNEGLAEPTGELAVFAKRRFSNVTGKPQKDFYRETDYKLSLEDAEKWINKDMGYDRPGIIYQIRDKEGNVI
-230 KELLDIFNYLPKFDP
+230 KEVKWTDIYNTKEHYDEAIKYLY
-245 TKYTDFQN
+245 KYGTMDQIAYVLRLAN
-253 NSFYARIDNNKIYFY
+253 PDIPQEKIDKKIEQLKAAKEYEDIHQQLVR
-268 GYSVPNDFYLDKNTC
+268 YSIAGIEPSAATRERSAELRRYLDK
-283 RDKNKLFEILKEKKL
+283 
-298 LHPATEGISWEY
+298 
-310 AGNNVQAIQLIG
+310 
-322 EVDIDKHPELR
+322 
-333 ISWEG
+333 
-338 IIPYLREKTDNK
+338 
-350 NESIKES
+350 
-357 EEELKVGDIVF
+357 
-368 LKFTPKF
+368 
-375 MRRPGKITKFISDDV
+375 
-390 VEIEF
+390 
-395 DAYKNNMPR
+395 
-404 TDRYYIQDVE
+404 
-414 KCSENIEE
+414 
-422 LYQEKEYEFEDGTKE
+422 
-437 GRPFLDFKKVN
+437 N

-601 QDSKN
+601 QDNKNKSIKESQEELIKEANKITNHGMLYMPVRKLAAKLMDRVKGTSDEEALKVAKMFFKETKN
-606 ESIKEGFNKGDKV
+606 ESIKE
-619 QLRRKN
+619 
-625 NKIGIVKSIFNGDKD
+625 
-640 KNDKDIKYLN
+640 
-650 VEFEDG
+650 
-656 TKEGRP
+656 
-662 ASDFRKVN
+662 
-670 ESTGELAVFAKRRF
+670 
-684 SNVTGRPQK
+684 
-693 DFYRETDYKLSLE
+693 KLE
-706 DAEKWINKDMGYD
+706 
-719 RPGIIY
+719 
-725 QIRDKEGNV
+725 
-734 IKEVKWTDIYNTKK
+734 
-748 HYDEAIKYLYKYGT
+748 
-762 MDQIAYVLRLANP
+762 
-775 DIPQEK
+775 
-781 IDKKIEQLKAAK
+781 
-793 EYEDI
+793 
-798 HQQLL
+798 
-803 RCSIAGI
+803 
-810 EPSAA
+810 
-815 TRERSAEL
+815 
-823 RRYLDKNESIK
+823 
-834 EELKE
+834 E

-844 CKYTILPDGK
+844 YKYTILPDGK

-928 ENAKQVA
+928 ENAKRVA

-990 DWIEGKENFNP
+990 DWIETKENFNP

-1026 GKSIKEDRLFNKQ
+1026 GKSIKEDRLFKKQ

-1061 NGEIIEVRPM
+1061 NGEIIEVKPM

-1114 AESEGIYKPSLIY
+1114 AESEAIYKPSLIY

-1243 EDNKLINNLN
+1243 ENNKLINNLN

>member
-220 ESYNESEDKI
+220 ESYKESVDSIVIDNYLKMLRDGGHLLDVPGCKYLVQVFTN
-230 KELLDIFNYLPKFDP
+230 KELQSLIEFNDVRKAAEKFIEFTDI
-245 TKYTDFQN
+245 YTNDEDVVLFKQMRDN
-253 NSFYARIDNNKIYFY
+253 GKDIKTID
-268 GYSVPNDFYLDKNTC
+268 STWL
-283 RDKNKLFEILKEKKL
+283 
-298 LHPATEGISWEY
+298 
-310 AGNNVQAIQLIG
+310 NV
-322 EVDIDKHPELR
+322 
-333 ISWEG
+333 S
-338 IIPYLREKTDNK
+338 NK

-357 EEELKVGDIVF
+357 EETEFVENPKELNPKYKEGDYVCFYDSYNQTNRI
-368 LKFTPKF
+368 
-375 MRRPGKITKFISDDV
+375 GKITRINVSEIPGDPILYYTSYQIEYYIPKHVKLSWGSKSSGQFYYAQRVAETNILNLVSEEDYQKSFSDNISQSNDTETDSVAEYVFDVEYEDTQADEWGDGFTSGTLTITKWSDGTYSWYADDIDDGD
-390 VEIEF
+390 EGLKSIAQCKK
-395 DAYKNNMPR
+395 AYK
-404 TDRYYIQDVE
+404 DY
-414 KCSENIEE
+414 
-422 LYQEKEYEFEDGTKE
+422 LKE
-437 GRPFLDFKKVN
+437 GGFTKIVITQNK
-448 ESIKES
+448 SIKES
-454 EDKLDYEQFKIAKS
+454 QEELIKEANKIT
-468 NFGTYFVTPYDSRI
+468 NHGMLYMPVR
-482 GRIEGSSAV
+482 
-491 TVSNKLAAAINK
+491 KLAAK
-503 YNSKSI
+503 LMDRVKGTSD
-509 AAERKALINKLHKL
+509 EEALKVAKMF
-523 FKQAGI
+523 FK
-529 PKMQDM
+529 
-535 KSSIRGYRP
+535 
-544 ITQNGYYIEIYKGD
+544 
-558 YTTFNIGITG
+558 
-568 NREELGN
+568 
-575 KIKEILNNEGVKYT
+575 
-589 GSVDYF
+589 
-595 TVDMEK
+595 
-601 QDSKN
+601 
-606 ESIKEGFNKGDKV
+606 
-619 QLRRKN
+619 
-625 NKIGIVKSIFNGDKD
+625 
-640 KNDKDIKYLN
+640 
-650 VEFEDG
+650 
-656 TKEGRP
+656 
-662 ASDFRKVN
+662 
-670 ESTGELAVFAKRRF
+670 
-684 SNVTGRPQK
+684 
-693 DFYRETDYKLSLE
+693 ET
-706 DAEKWINKDMGYD
+706 
-719 RPGIIY
+719 
-725 QIRDKEGNV
+725 
-734 IKEVKWTDIYNTKK
+734 
-748 HYDEAIKYLYKYGT
+748 
-762 MDQIAYVLRLANP
+762 
-775 DIPQEK
+775 
-781 IDKKIEQLKAAK
+781 
-793 EYEDI
+793 
-798 HQQLL
+798 
-803 RCSIAGI
+803 
-810 EPSAA
+810 
-815 TRERSAEL
+815 
-823 RRYLDKNESIK
+823 KNESIK
-834 EELKE
+834 EELEE

-904 LEETLKKATDRE
+904 LEETLKKAIDME

-935 ELLAKPITYEEL
+935 ELLSKPITYEEL

-959 IGDDE
+959 IGDDD

-978 ADARYLIVKFLE
+978 ADARYLIVTFLE
-990 DWIEGKENFNP
+990 DWIERKEDFRA

-1014 AIFMFNGITEDM
+1014 AIFMFNGITEAM
-1026 GKSIKEDRLFNKQ
+1026 SKSIKEDRLFNKQ

-1094 EIINEEVKTSPLQ
+1094 EIINEEVKTSCLQ
-1107 RAISRAF
+1107 KTISRALT
-1114 AESEGIYKPSLIY
+1114 ESEGIYKPSLIY

>member
-1 MKFHDEL
+1 MKFHNEL

-30 EAFIDYLEVNKDA
+30 EAFIEYLEVDRDA

-72 DLIHEDCPIVEG
+72 DLVHEDCPIVEG
-84 YLWACKSTFNKDHDI
+84 YLWACKTNFNKEHDI
-99 TIYGIPVEVYA
+99 SIYGVPVELYA

-179 GLQEAGEFSTENL
+179 GLQEAGECSTENL
-192 AFKKLRDEGIIERL
+192 AVKKLRDEGIIERL

-220 ESYNESEDKI
+220 ESYNESDNDLTNFCI
-230 KELLDIFNYLPKFDP
+230 I
-245 TKYTDFQN
+245 
-253 NSFYARIDNNKIYFY
+253 IDGDYNWLEEY
-268 GYSVPNDFYLDKNTC
+268 GTFKSCKAAQEWLDKNG
-283 RDKNKLFEILKEKKL
+283 E
-298 LHPATEGISWEY
+298 EGWMYS
-310 AGNNVQAIQLIG
+310 QLTKG
-322 EVDIDKHPELR
+322 EMKDLGIDKY
-333 ISWEG
+333 G
-338 IIPYLREKTDNK
+338 
-350 NESIKES
+350 
-357 EEELKVGDIVF
+357 
-368 LKFTPKF
+368 
-375 MRRPGKITKFISDDV
+375 
-390 VEIEF
+390 
-395 DAYKNNMPR
+395 
-404 TDRYYIQDVE
+404 Q
-414 KCSENIEE
+414 
-422 LYQEKEYEFEDGTKE
+422 
-437 GRPFLDFKKVN
+437 VN
-448 ESIKES
+448 ESINES

-568 NREELGN
+568 NREELSN

-601 QDSKN
+601 QDNKN
-606 ESIKEGFNKGDKV
+606 ESIKESQEELIKEA
-619 QLRRKN
+619 
-625 NKIGIVKSIFNGDKD
+625 NKITNHGMLYMPVRKLAAKLMDRVK
-640 KNDKDIKYLN
+640 
-650 VEFEDG
+650 G
-656 TKEGRP
+656 TSDEEALKVAKMFFKET
-662 ASDFRKVN
+662 KN
-670 ESTGELAVFAKRRF
+670 ESTGEL
-684 SNVTGRPQK
+684 
-693 DFYRETDYKLSLE
+693 E
-706 DAEKWINKDMGYD
+706 
-719 RPGIIY
+719 
-725 QIRDKEGNV
+725 
-734 IKEVKWTDIYNTKK
+734 
-748 HYDEAIKYLYKYGT
+748 
-762 MDQIAYVLRLANP
+762 
-775 DIPQEK
+775 
-781 IDKKIEQLKAAK
+781 
-793 EYEDI
+793 
-798 HQQLL
+798 
-803 RCSIAGI
+803 
-810 EPSAA
+810 
-815 TRERSAEL
+815 
-823 RRYLDKNESIK
+823 
-834 EELKE
+834 E

-864 GYTFKNGDTW
+864 GYSFKNGDTW
-874 YSTETELKKADKKAK
+874 YSTETELKNADKKAK
-889 DIIDNEIELKESINK
+889 DIIDNEIELKESLNK
-904 LEETLKKATDRE
+904 LEETLKKAIDME

-935 ELLAKPITYEEL
+935 ELLSKPITYEEL

-990 DWIEGKENFNP
+990 DWIETKENFNP

-1026 GKSIKEDRLFNKQ
+1026 GKSIKEDRLFKKQ

-1243 EDNKLINNLN
+1243 EDSKLINNLN

>member
-220 ESYNESEDKI
+220 ESYNE
-230 KELLDIFNYLPKFDP
+230 
-245 TKYTDFQN
+245 
-253 NSFYARIDNNKIYFY
+253 
-268 GYSVPNDFYLDKNTC
+268 G
-283 RDKNKLFEILKEKKL
+283 
-298 LHPATEGISWEY
+298 
-310 AGNNVQAIQLIG
+310 
-322 EVDIDKHPELR
+322 
-333 ISWEG
+333 
-338 IIPYLREKTDNK
+338 
-350 NESIKES
+350 
-357 EEELKVGDIVF
+357 
-368 LKFTPKF
+368 
-375 MRRPGKITKFISDDV
+375 
-390 VEIEF
+390 
-395 DAYKNNMPR
+395 
-404 TDRYYIQDVE
+404 
-414 KCSENIEE
+414 
-422 LYQEKEYEFEDGTKE
+422 
-437 GRPFLDFKKVN
+437 
-448 ESIKES
+448 
-454 EDKLDYEQFKIAKS
+454 
-468 NFGTYFVTPYDSRI
+468 
-482 GRIEGSSAV
+482 
-491 TVSNKLAAAINK
+491 LA
-503 YNSKSI
+503 
-509 AAERKALINKLHKL
+509 E
-523 FKQAGI
+523 
-529 PKMQDM
+529 P
-535 KSSIRGYRP
+535 
-544 ITQNGYYIEIYKGD
+544 
-558 YTTFNIGITG
+558 
-568 NREELGN
+568 
-575 KIKEILNNEGVKYT
+575 
-589 GSVDYF
+589 
-595 TVDMEK
+595 
-601 QDSKN
+601 
-606 ESIKEGFNKGDKV
+606 
-619 QLRRKN
+619 
-625 NKIGIVKSIFNGDKD
+625 
-640 KNDKDIKYLN
+640 
-650 VEFEDG
+650 
-656 TKEGRP
+656 
-662 ASDFRKVN
+662 
-670 ESTGELAVFAKRRF
+670 TGELAVFAKRRF
-684 SNVTGRPQK
+684 SNVTGKPQK

-734 IKEVKWTDIYNTKK
+734 IKEVKWTDIYNTKE

-798 HQQLL
+798 HQQLV

-834 EELKE
+834 ESEETEFVENPKELNPKYKEGDYVCFYDSYNQTNRIGKITRINVSEIPGDPILYYTSYQIEHYIPKHVKLSWGSKSSGQFYYAQRVAETNILNLVSEEDYQKSFSDNISQSNDTETDSVAEYVFDVEYEDTQADEWGDGFTSGTLTITKWSDGTYSWYADDIDDGDEGLKSIAQCKKAYKDYLKEGGFRKIVITQNKSIKESQEELIKEANKITNHGMLYMPVRKLAAKLMDRVKGTSDEEALKVAKMFFKETKNESIKEKLEE

-904 LEETLKKATDRE
+904 LEETLKKATDME

-935 ELLAKPITYEEL
+935 ELLSKPITYEEL

-1014 AIFMFNGITEDM
+1014 AIFMFTGITEDM
-1026 GKSIKEDRLFNKQ
+1026 SKSIKEDRLFKKQ

-1094 EIINEEVKTSPLQ
+1094 EIINEEIKTSSLQ
-1107 RAISRAF
+1107 KTISRAL

-1159 EEGIEDTKLVKREDV
+1159 EEGIEDTKLVKRQDV

>member
-1 MKFHDEL
+1 M
-8 NQKLFNKEEL
+8 
-18 KPEVKEKLKEIA
+18 
-30 EAFIDYLEVNKDA
+30 
-43 IKDVVIT
+43 
-50 GSSVSYNYTKY
+50 
-61 SDIDLHLKVDY
+61 
-72 DLIHEDCPIVEG
+72 
-84 YLWACKSTFNKDHDI
+84 
-99 TIYGIPVEVYA
+99 
-110 ESIEED
+110 
-116 TVHNGLYSLWQDKWI
+116 
-131 DKPNKIPPT
+131 
-140 DNDSAVLS
+140 
-148 KYNELKEAAD
+148 
-158 RIQDSEVASELID
+158 
-171 KIYQMRKA
+171 
-179 GLQEAGEFSTENL
+179 
-192 AFKKLRDEGIIERL
+192 
-206 REMKKQKIDKELSL
+206 
-220 ESYNESEDKI
+220 
-230 KELLDIFNYLPKFDP
+230 
-245 TKYTDFQN
+245 
-253 NSFYARIDNNKIYFY
+253 
-268 GYSVPNDFYLDKNTC
+268 
-283 RDKNKLFEILKEKKL
+283 
-298 LHPATEGISWEY
+298 
-310 AGNNVQAIQLIG
+310 
-322 EVDIDKHPELR
+322 
-333 ISWEG
+333 
-338 IIPYLREKTDNK
+338 
-350 NESIKES
+350 
-357 EEELKVGDIVF
+357 
-368 LKFTPKF
+368 
-375 MRRPGKITKFISDDV
+375 
-390 VEIEF
+390 
-395 DAYKNNMPR
+395 
-404 TDRYYIQDVE
+404 
-414 KCSENIEE
+414 
-422 LYQEKEYEFEDGTKE
+422 
-437 GRPFLDFKKVN
+437 
-448 ESIKES
+448 
-454 EDKLDYEQFKIAKS
+454 
-468 NFGTYFVTPYDSRI
+468 
-482 GRIEGSSAV
+482 
-491 TVSNKLAAAINK
+491 AAAINK

-568 NREELGN
+568 NREELSN

-601 QDSKN
+601 QDNKN
-606 ESIKEGFNKGDKV
+606 ESIKESQEELIKEA
-619 QLRRKN
+619 
-625 NKIGIVKSIFNGDKD
+625 NKITNHGMLYMPVRKLAAKLMDRVK
-640 KNDKDIKYLN
+640 
-650 VEFEDG
+650 G
-656 TKEGRP
+656 TSDEEALKVAKMFFKET
-662 ASDFRKVN
+662 KN
-670 ESTGELAVFAKRRF
+670 ESTGEL
-684 SNVTGRPQK
+684 
-693 DFYRETDYKLSLE
+693 E
-706 DAEKWINKDMGYD
+706 
-719 RPGIIY
+719 
-725 QIRDKEGNV
+725 
-734 IKEVKWTDIYNTKK
+734 
-748 HYDEAIKYLYKYGT
+748 
-762 MDQIAYVLRLANP
+762 
-775 DIPQEK
+775 
-781 IDKKIEQLKAAK
+781 
-793 EYEDI
+793 
-798 HQQLL
+798 
-803 RCSIAGI
+803 
-810 EPSAA
+810 
-815 TRERSAEL
+815 
-823 RRYLDKNESIK
+823 
-834 EELKE
+834 E

-864 GYTFKNGDTW
+864 GYSFKNGDTW
-874 YSTETELKKADKKAK
+874 YSTETELKNADKKAK
-889 DIIDNEIELKESINK
+889 DIIDNEIELKESLNK
-904 LEETLKKATDRE
+904 LEETLKKAIDME

-990 DWIEGKENFNP
+990 DWIETKENFNP

-1026 GKSIKEDRLFNKQ
+1026 GKSIKEDRLFKKQ

-1094 EIINEEVKTSPLQ
+1094 EIINEEVKTSSLQ
-1107 RAISRAF
+1107 KTISRAL

-1243 EDNKLINNLN
+1243 EDSKLINNLN

>member
-220 ESYNESEDKI
+220 ESYNESDNDLTNFCI
-230 KELLDIFNYLPKFDP
+230 I
-245 TKYTDFQN
+245 
-253 NSFYARIDNNKIYFY
+253 IDGDYNWLEEY
-268 GYSVPNDFYLDKNTC
+268 GTFKSCKAAQEWLDKNG
-283 RDKNKLFEILKEKKL
+283 E
-298 LHPATEGISWEY
+298 EGWMYS
-310 AGNNVQAIQLIG
+310 QLTKG
-322 EVDIDKHPELR
+322 EMKDLGIDKYGHV
-333 ISWEG
+333 
-338 IIPYLREKTDNK
+338 

-357 EEELKVGDIVF
+357 EEKLKVGDIVF

-395 DAYKNNMPR
+395 DQYKNNMAR

-422 LYQEKEYEFEDGTKE
+422 LPQEIEYEFEDGTKE

-448 ESIKES
+448 ES

-482 GRIEGSSAV
+482 GRIEGNSAV

-575 KIKEILNNEGVKYT
+575 KIKEILDNEGVKYT

-601 QDSKN
+601 QDNKN
-606 ESIKEGFNKGDKV
+606 ESIKE
-619 QLRRKN
+619 
-625 NKIGIVKSIFNGDKD
+625 
-640 KNDKDIKYLN
+640 
-650 VEFEDG
+650 
-656 TKEGRP
+656 
-662 ASDFRKVN
+662 
-670 ESTGELAVFAKRRF
+670 
-684 SNVTGRPQK
+684 
-693 DFYRETDYKLSLE
+693 KLE
-706 DAEKWINKDMGYD
+706 
-719 RPGIIY
+719 
-725 QIRDKEGNV
+725 
-734 IKEVKWTDIYNTKK
+734 
-748 HYDEAIKYLYKYGT
+748 
-762 MDQIAYVLRLANP
+762 
-775 DIPQEK
+775 
-781 IDKKIEQLKAAK
+781 
-793 EYEDI
+793 
-798 HQQLL
+798 
-803 RCSIAGI
+803 
-810 EPSAA
+810 
-815 TRERSAEL
+815 
-823 RRYLDKNESIK
+823 
-834 EELKE
+834 E

-904 LEETLKKATDRE
+904 LEETLKKATDME
-916 INEGMWASPFTM
+916 INEGMWASPFTI

-935 ELLAKPITYEEL
+935 ELLSKPITYEEL

-990 DWIEGKENFNP
+990 DWIETKENFNP

-1026 GKSIKEDRLFNKQ
+1026 GKSIKEDRLFKKQ

-1061 NGEIIEVRPM
+1061 NGEIIEVKPM

-1094 EIINEEVKTSPLQ
+1094 EIINEEVKTSSLQ
-1107 RAISRAF
+1107 KTISRAL

>member
-220 ESYNESEDKI
+220 ESYNESDNDLTNFCI
-230 KELLDIFNYLPKFDP
+230 I
-245 TKYTDFQN
+245 
-253 NSFYARIDNNKIYFY
+253 IDGDYNWLEEY
-268 GYSVPNDFYLDKNTC
+268 GTFKSCKAAQEWLDKNG
-283 RDKNKLFEILKEKKL
+283 E
-298 LHPATEGISWEY
+298 EGWMYS
-310 AGNNVQAIQLIG
+310 QLTKREMKDLG
-322 EVDIDKHPELR
+322 IDKY
-333 ISWEG
+333 G
-338 IIPYLREKTDNK
+338 
-350 NESIKES
+350 
-357 EEELKVGDIVF
+357 
-368 LKFTPKF
+368 
-375 MRRPGKITKFISDDV
+375 
-390 VEIEF
+390 
-395 DAYKNNMPR
+395 
-404 TDRYYIQDVE
+404 Q
-414 KCSENIEE
+414 
-422 LYQEKEYEFEDGTKE
+422 
-437 GRPFLDFKKVN
+437 VN

-568 NREELGN
+568 NREELSN

-601 QDSKN
+601 QDNKN
-606 ESIKEGFNKGDKV
+606 ESIKESQEELIKEA
-619 QLRRKN
+619 
-625 NKIGIVKSIFNGDKD
+625 NKITNHGMLYMPVRKLAAKLMDRVK
-640 KNDKDIKYLN
+640 
-650 VEFEDG
+650 G
-656 TKEGRP
+656 TSDEEALKVAKMFFKET
-662 ASDFRKVN
+662 KN
-670 ESTGELAVFAKRRF
+670 ESTGEL
-684 SNVTGRPQK
+684 
-693 DFYRETDYKLSLE
+693 E
-706 DAEKWINKDMGYD
+706 
-719 RPGIIY
+719 
-725 QIRDKEGNV
+725 
-734 IKEVKWTDIYNTKK
+734 
-748 HYDEAIKYLYKYGT
+748 
-762 MDQIAYVLRLANP
+762 
-775 DIPQEK
+775 
-781 IDKKIEQLKAAK
+781 
-793 EYEDI
+793 
-798 HQQLL
+798 
-803 RCSIAGI
+803 
-810 EPSAA
+810 
-815 TRERSAEL
+815 
-823 RRYLDKNESIK
+823 
-834 EELKE
+834 E

-864 GYTFKNGDTW
+864 GYSFKNGDTW
-874 YSTETELKKADKKAK
+874 YSTETELKNADKKAK
-889 DIIDNEIELKESINK
+889 DIIDNEIELKESLNK
-904 LEETLKKATDRE
+904 LEETLKKAIDME

-947 NSEEGKQKYWNI
+947 NSEEGKHKYWNI

-990 DWIEGKENFNP
+990 DWIETKENFNP

-1014 AIFMFNGITEDM
+1014 AIFMFNGITENM
-1026 GKSIKEDRLFNKQ
+1026 GKSIKEDRLFKKQ

-1094 EIINEEVKTSPLQ
+1094 EIINEEVKTSSLQ
-1107 RAISRAF
+1107 KTISRAL

-1179 EQNEYYLDMTR
+1179 EQNEYHLDMTR

-1243 EDNKLINNLN
+1243 EDSKLINNLN